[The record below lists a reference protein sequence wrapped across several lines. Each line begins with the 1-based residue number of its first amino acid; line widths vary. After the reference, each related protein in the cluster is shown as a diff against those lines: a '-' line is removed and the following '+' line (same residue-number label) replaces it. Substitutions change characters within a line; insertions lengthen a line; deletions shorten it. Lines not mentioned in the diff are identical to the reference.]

1 MRKHQAHP
9 FAAKAVSAALTAALL
24 LAPAQSIAYAADAG
38 STQPQEQ
45 QISAFQFKYPAEHT
59 FAEINQFYAEHPYDI
74 SLPDKY
80 DIRPD
85 ISNEEINTRIGTDT
99 SALLDAKGKAYR
111 DTLAGSLSQET
122 LDNALNATNFMRYSA
137 GLQLLYIHTNDR
149 IGGYQWRAQAGAA
162 LMAELNTITHNVD
175 GNEALAAGVVSGVF
189 GWAKAGPGGS
199 NIVAGSGVA
208 NKMVNSFMPDI
219 GNDRTGLSHRSYI
232 LNPGLS
238 GTGFGAADLSG
249 TKNPKTGKAR
259 GSAVSMMV
267 TYYGA
272 DPDGLSAVLWPSRRQ
287 PIETFQARGTWQMSY
302 PEGNPYQGNPWSYFI
317 NTDSAKVDT
326 STLKVTL
333 ECDGKPTDVL
343 DFNDLTAAEKS
354 ENRLFTIGS
363 SPLKRLIAFRPH
375 VAYGAGDKVKVTIE
389 GIVDEH
395 DLPIPVSYDVHFF
408 QTGTEPHPNLEQT
421 SVSRTAA
428 DTAEFEY
435 TSDYAGTMYYLVQD
449 ADQPEPSADAVLGG
463 TKLAL
468 GTDEAL
474 LALTGLTGNSAKK
487 LYYITASSTAAGKDH
502 TTAGKSGEMSAVKS
516 INIEEYIA
524 PSMVLTDTAA
534 VRESKSTGT
543 VSFTAPVA
551 GTYHYIVRDASD
563 LSCDHT
569 AVLAGTEAVMT
580 VGENQIALTGL
591 TDNAAKSV
599 FLYAQG
605 TDSSN
610 SAVTRIELLAYQ
622 PAAPSV
628 TAPTANTLTYN
639 GTAQPLITAGSTSGG
654 RMEYR
659 LGDTGDYSTDV
670 PMATNA
676 GTYTVWYKVVG
687 DDTHDSV
694 AEQSLSVCIA
704 KAKVTATAKS
714 YAIQTG
720 DKAPDLTAP
729 VLGTHY
735 TVDGLFGADALY
747 GTAVLTYKK
756 NGAAVTPDTS
766 AAGTYDIVLSGVT
779 APAGGNYE
787 PLVLKNG
794 TLTITVRSSSGGGA
808 GGGGGSSAGG
818 GGGGGA
824 TESTYP
830 VASSPAKNGSVSL
843 NTHGAAKGS
852 TVTITVKPDSGYKL
866 DKLTV
871 TDQNGNR
878 LSLNDQGNGKYTFIM
893 PTGKVSVESVFAPI
907 TAQPEFKD
915 VANDSYYY
923 DAVQWAVEKGITEG
937 TGTETFSPHA
947 SCTRAQT
954 VTFLW
959 RAAGAPEPKNSVNPF
974 SDLDPSAYY
983 YKAVLWALENGIT
996 QGTSADT
1003 FSPGATVDR
1012 GQTVTFLHR
1021 AAGSPLAGSSDFND
1035 VSDGAYYAKAVAWA
1049 NENGITSGTGNGK
1062 FTPNA
1067 DCTRGQIVTL
1077 LYRANN

>member
-9 FAAKAVSAALTAALL
+9 FAVKAVSAALTAALL
-24 LAPAQSIAYAADAG
+24 LAPAQSIAYAVDAG

-45 QISAFQFKYPAEHT
+45 QVSAFQFKYPTDHT
-59 FAEINQFYAEHPYDI
+59 FAEINQFYAEHPYDT

-80 DIRPD
+80 DIQPD

-99 SALLDAKGKAYR
+99 TALLDAKGKADR
-111 DTLAGSLSQET
+111 DTLAGSLTQET
-122 LDNALNATNFMRYSA
+122 LGNALNATNFMRYSA

-175 GNEALAAGVVSGVF
+175 GNEALAAGVMSGVF

-343 DFNDLTAAEKS
+343 DLNKLTAAEKS

-389 GIVDEH
+389 GIVDAQN
-395 DLPIPVSYDVHFF
+395 LPIPVSYDVHFF

-421 SVSRTAA
+421 AVSRTAA
-428 DTAEFEY
+428 DTAEFRF
-435 TSDYAGTMYYLVQD
+435 TADYAGTMHYLVLD
-449 ADQPEPSADAVLGG
+449 ANQPEPSADAVLGG

-502 TTAGKSGEMSAVKS
+502 TTADKSGEMSAVKS
-516 INIEEYIA
+516 INIEEYVA
-524 PSMVLTDTAA
+524 PSMTLTDTAA

-543 VSFTAPVA
+543 VTFTAPVA
-551 GTYHYIVRDASD
+551 GTFHYIVRDVSE
-563 LSCDHT
+563 LICDHT
-569 AVLAGTEAVMT
+569 EVLTGTEAVMT

-605 TDSSN
+605 TDGSN
-610 SAVTRIELLAYQ
+610 SAVTRIELPAYQ

-659 LGDTGDYSTDV
+659 LGNTGDYSAEV
-670 PMATNA
+670 PTATNA

-694 AEQSLSVCIA
+694 AEQSFSVSIA

-720 DKAPDLTAP
+720 DKAPDLAAP
-729 VLGTHY
+729 VLGEHY
-735 TVDGLFGADALY
+735 TVDGLFGGDTLG
-747 GTAVLTYKK
+747 GTAALTYEKD
-756 NGAAVTPDTS
+756 GTPVTPDTS
-766 AAGTYDIVLSGVT
+766 AAGSYDIVLSGVT
-779 APAGGNYE
+779 EPMGGNYE

-794 TLTITVRSSSGGGA
+794 TLTISARPSSGG
-808 GGGGGSSAGG
+808 SS
-818 GGGGGA
+818 
-824 TESTYP
+824 SSSKPTYP
-830 VASSPAKNGSVSL
+830 VSSSSVKNGSVSFS
-843 NTHGAAKGS
+843 TRSASKGS
-852 TVTITVKPDSGYKL
+852 TVTITVKPDKGYEL
-866 DKLTV
+866 ASLMVRDS
-871 TDQNGNR
+871 NGNPIAVTPKTA
-878 LSLNDQGNGKYTFIM
+878 DTYTFIM
-893 PTGKVSVESVFAPI
+893 PSGNVSVEPVFAPI
-907 TAQPEFKD
+907 KAQPEFKD
-915 VANDSYYY
+915 VASDSYHYE
-923 DAVQWAVEKGITEG
+923 AVQWAVENGITE
-937 TGTETFSPHA
+937 
-947 SCTRAQT
+947 
-954 VTFLW
+954 
-959 RAAGAPEPKNSVNPF
+959 
-974 SDLDPSAYY
+974 
-983 YKAVLWALENGIT
+983 
-996 QGTSADT
+996 GTSADT
-1003 FSPGATVDR
+1003 FSPGASCTRAQMVTFLWRAAGSPAPKSAANPFKDISANDYYYEAVLWAVENGITSGTGADTFSPGATVTR

-1021 AAGSPLAGSSDFND
+1021 AAGSPLAGSSAFSD
-1035 VSDGAYYAKAVAWA
+1035 VSDSAYYAKAVAWA
-1049 NENGITSGTGNGK
+1049 AENGITSGTGNGK
-1062 FTPNA
+1062 FGPKA
-1067 DCTRGQIVTL
+1067 DCTRAQIMTL
-1077 LYRANN
+1077 LYRAQ

>member
-1 MRKHQAHP
+1 MRKRQAHP

-45 QISAFQFKYPAEHT
+45 QISAFQFKYPTEHT
-59 FAEINQFYAEHPYDI
+59 FAEINQFYAEHPYDT

-99 SALLDAKGKAYR
+99 SALLDAKGKADR

-175 GNEALAAGVVSGVF
+175 GNEALAAGVVKGVF
-189 GWAKAGPGGS
+189 DWAKAGPGGS

-249 TKNPKTGKAR
+249 TTNPKTGKAR

-302 PEGNPYQGNPWSYFI
+302 PAGNPYQGNPWSYFI
-317 NTDSAKVDT
+317 NAGGVKVDT

-343 DFNDLTAAEKS
+343 DLNNLTAAEKS

-389 GIVDEH
+389 GIVDTQN
-395 DLPIPVSYDVHFF
+395 LPIPVSYDVHFF

-421 SVSRTAA
+421 AVSRTAA
-428 DTAEFEY
+428 DTAEFRF
-435 TSDYAGTMYYLVQD
+435 TADYSGAMHYLVLD

-463 TKLAL
+463 TKMAL

-474 LALTGLTGNSAKK
+474 LDLTGLTGNSAKK

-516 INIEEYIA
+516 IDIEEYVA

-543 VSFTAPVA
+543 VTFTAPIA
-551 GTYHYIVRDASD
+551 GTYHYIMRDVSE
-563 LSCDHT
+563 LICDHT
-569 AVLAGTEAVMT
+569 EVLTGAEAVMT

-605 TDSSN
+605 TDGSN
-610 SAVTRIELLAYQ
+610 SAVTRIELPAYQ
-622 PAAPSV
+622 PVTPDV
-628 TAPTANTLTYN
+628 TAPTARSLTYN
-639 GTAQPLITAGSTSGG
+639 ATAQELILAGSTTGG
-654 RMEYR
+654 TMEYK
-659 LGDTGDYSTDV
+659 LGEDGAYGTAIPS
-670 PMATNA
+670 AIHA
-676 GTYTVWYKVVG
+676 GEYTVFYRVTG
-687 DDTHDSV
+687 DDTYADH
-694 AEQSLSVCIA
+694 AEQSVSVTIEKATVTA
-704 KAKVTATAKS
+704 KAKS
-714 YAIQTG
+714 YEIYVH
-720 DKAPDLTAP
+720 DKTPDLSAP
-729 VLGTHY
+729 AAGEHY
-735 TVDGLFGADALY
+735 TVSGLAETDVLG
-747 GTAVLTYKK
+747 GTAVLTYEK
-756 NGAAVTPDTS
+756 NGTAVTPDTS
-766 AAGTYDIVLSGVT
+766 TAGIYDIVLSGVT
-779 APAGGNYE
+779 EPAGGNYE

-794 TLTITVRSSSGGGA
+794 TLTISARPSSGG
-808 GGGGGSSAGG
+808 SS
-818 GGGGGA
+818 
-824 TESTYP
+824 SSSKPTYP
-830 VASSPAKNGSVSL
+830 VSSSSVKNGSVLFS
-843 NTHGAAKGS
+843 ARSASKGS

-878 LSLNDQGNGKYTFIM
+878 LSLNDQGNGKYTFTM
-893 PTGKVSVESVFAPI
+893 PAGKVSVEPVFTPI
-907 TAQPEFKD
+907 KAQLEFKD
-915 VANDSYYY
+915 VAKDSYYY

-937 TGTETFSPHA
+937 TSADTFSPGA
-947 SCTRAQT
+947 SCTRAQM

-959 RAAGAPEPKNSVNPF
+959 RAAGAPEPTGTVNPF
-974 SDLDPSAYY
+974 SDLSPNAYY
-983 YKAVLWALENGIT
+983 YKAVLWAVENGIT
-996 QGTSADT
+996 QGTSTDT
-1003 FSPGATVDR
+1003 FSPDATVTR

-1021 AAGSPLAGSSDFND
+1021 AAGAPSHGGNAAFLDISDND
-1035 VSDGAYYAKAVAWA
+1035 YYSDAVAWA
-1049 NENGITSGTGNGK
+1049 EQNGITSGTGNGK
-1062 FTPNA
+1062 FAPNTV
-1067 DCTRGQIVTL
+1067 CTRAQIVTL
-1077 LYRANN
+1077 LYRADN

>member
-9 FAAKAVSAALTAALL
+9 FAVKAVSAALTAALL

-45 QISAFQFKYPAEHT
+45 QVSAFQFKYPTDHT
-59 FAEINQFYAEHPYDI
+59 FAEINQFYAEHPYDT

-80 DIRPD
+80 DIQPD

-99 SALLDAKGKAYR
+99 TALLDAKGKADR
-111 DTLAGSLSQET
+111 DTLAGSLTQET
-122 LDNALNATNFMRYSA
+122 LGNALNATNFMRYSA

-175 GNEALAAGVVSGVF
+175 GNEALAAGVMSGVF

-343 DFNDLTAAEKS
+343 DLNKLTAAEKS

-389 GIVDEH
+389 GIVDAQN
-395 DLPIPVSYDVHFF
+395 LPIPVSYDVHFF

-421 SVSRTAA
+421 AVSRTAA
-428 DTAEFEY
+428 DTAEFRF
-435 TSDYAGTMYYLVQD
+435 TADYAGTMHYLVLD
-449 ADQPEPSADAVLGG
+449 ANQPEPSADAVLGG

-502 TTAGKSGEMSAVKS
+502 TTADKSGEMSAVKS
-516 INIEEYIA
+516 INIEEYVA
-524 PSMVLTDTAA
+524 PSMTLTDTAA

-543 VSFTAPVA
+543 ATFTAPVA
-551 GTYHYIVRDASD
+551 GTFHYIVRDVSE
-563 LSCDHT
+563 LICDHT
-569 AVLAGTEAVMT
+569 EVLTGTEAVMT

-605 TDSSN
+605 TDGSN
-610 SAVTRIELLAYQ
+610 SAVTRIELPAYQ

-659 LGDTGDYSTDV
+659 LGNTGDYSAEV
-670 PMATNA
+670 PTATNA

-694 AEQSLSVCIA
+694 AEQSFSVSIA

-720 DKAPDLTAP
+720 DKAPDLAAP
-729 VLGTHY
+729 VLGEHY
-735 TVDGLFGADALY
+735 TVDGLFGGDTLG
-747 GTAVLTYKK
+747 GTAALTYEKD
-756 NGAAVTPDTS
+756 GTPVTPDTS
-766 AAGTYDIVLSGVT
+766 AAGSYDIVLSGVT
-779 APAGGNYE
+779 EPMGGNYE

-794 TLTITVRSSSGGGA
+794 TLTISARPSSGG
-808 GGGGGSSAGG
+808 SS
-818 GGGGGA
+818 
-824 TESTYP
+824 SSSKPTYP
-830 VASSPAKNGSVSL
+830 VSSSSVKNGSVSFS
-843 NTHGAAKGS
+843 TRSASKGS
-852 TVTITVKPDSGYKL
+852 TVTITVKPDKGYEL
-866 DKLTV
+866 ASLMVRDS
-871 TDQNGNR
+871 NGNPIAVTPKTA
-878 LSLNDQGNGKYTFIM
+878 DTYTFIM
-893 PTGKVSVESVFAPI
+893 PSGNVSVEPVFAPI
-907 TAQPEFKD
+907 KAQPEFKD
-915 VANDSYYY
+915 VASDSYYY
-923 DAVQWAVEKGITEG
+923 EAVQWAVENGITE
-937 TGTETFSPHA
+937 
-947 SCTRAQT
+947 
-954 VTFLW
+954 
-959 RAAGAPEPKNSVNPF
+959 
-974 SDLDPSAYY
+974 
-983 YKAVLWALENGIT
+983 
-996 QGTSADT
+996 GTSADT
-1003 FSPGATVDR
+1003 FSPGASCTRAQMVTFLWRAAGSPAPKSAANPFKDISANDYYYEAVLWAVENGITSGTGADTFSPGATVTR

-1021 AAGSPLAGSSDFND
+1021 AAGSPLAGSSAFSD
-1035 VSDGAYYAKAVAWA
+1035 VSDSAYYAKAVAWA
-1049 NENGITSGTGNGK
+1049 AENGITSGTGNSK

-1067 DCTRGQIVTL
+1067 ACTRGQIVTL
-1077 LYRANN
+1077 LYRAQ

>member
-9 FAAKAVSAALTAALL
+9 FAVKAVSAALTAALL

-45 QISAFQFKYPAEHT
+45 QVSAFQFKYPTDHT
-59 FAEINQFYAEHPYDI
+59 FAEINQFYAEHPYDT

-80 DIRPD
+80 DIQPD

-99 SALLDAKGKAYR
+99 TALLDAKGKADR
-111 DTLAGSLSQET
+111 DTLAGSLTQET
-122 LDNALNATNFMRYSA
+122 LGNALNATNFMRYSA

-175 GNEALAAGVVSGVF
+175 GNEALAAGVMSGVF

-343 DFNDLTAAEKS
+343 DLNKLTAAEKS

-389 GIVDEH
+389 GIVDAQN
-395 DLPIPVSYDVHFF
+395 LPIPVSYDVHFF

-421 SVSRTAA
+421 AVSRTAA
-428 DTAEFEY
+428 DTAEFRF
-435 TSDYAGTMYYLVQD
+435 TADYAGTMHYLVLD
-449 ADQPEPSADAVLGG
+449 ANQPEPSADAVLGG

-502 TTAGKSGEMSAVKS
+502 TTADKSGEMSAVKS
-516 INIEEYIA
+516 INIEEYVA
-524 PSMVLTDTAA
+524 PSMTLTDTAA
-534 VRESKSTGT
+534 VRESKSTVT
-543 VSFTAPVA
+543 VTFTAPVA
-551 GTYHYIVRDASD
+551 GTFHYIVRDVSE
-563 LSCDHT
+563 LICDHT
-569 AVLAGTEAVMT
+569 EVLTGTEAVMT

-605 TDSSN
+605 TDGSN
-610 SAVTRIELLAYQ
+610 SAVTRIELPAYQ

-659 LGDTGDYSTDV
+659 LGNTGDYSAEV
-670 PMATNA
+670 PTATNA

-694 AEQSLSVCIA
+694 AEQSFSVSIA

-720 DKAPDLTAP
+720 DKAPDLAAP
-729 VLGTHY
+729 VLGEHY
-735 TVDGLFGADALY
+735 TVDGLFGGDTLG
-747 GTAVLTYKK
+747 GTAALTYEKD
-756 NGAAVTPDTS
+756 GTPVTPDTS
-766 AAGTYDIVLSGVT
+766 AAGSYDIVLSGVT
-779 APAGGNYE
+779 EPMGGNYE

-794 TLTITVRSSSGGGA
+794 TLTISARPSSGG
-808 GGGGGSSAGG
+808 SS
-818 GGGGGA
+818 
-824 TESTYP
+824 SSSKPTYP
-830 VASSPAKNGSVSL
+830 VSSSSVKNGSVSFS
-843 NTHGAAKGS
+843 TRSASKGS
-852 TVTITVKPDSGYKL
+852 TVTITVKPDKGYEL
-866 DKLTV
+866 ASLMVRDS
-871 TDQNGNR
+871 NGNPIAVTPKTA
-878 LSLNDQGNGKYTFIM
+878 DTYTFIM
-893 PTGKVSVESVFAPI
+893 PSGNVSVEPVFAPI
-907 TAQPEFKD
+907 KAQPEFKD
-915 VANDSYYY
+915 VASDSYYY
-923 DAVQWAVEKGITEG
+923 EAVQWAVENGITE
-937 TGTETFSPHA
+937 
-947 SCTRAQT
+947 
-954 VTFLW
+954 
-959 RAAGAPEPKNSVNPF
+959 
-974 SDLDPSAYY
+974 
-983 YKAVLWALENGIT
+983 
-996 QGTSADT
+996 GTSADT
-1003 FSPGATVDR
+1003 FSPGASCTRAQMVTFLWRAAGSPAPKSAANPFKDISANDYYYEAVLWAVENGITSGTGADTFSPGATVTR

-1021 AAGSPLAGSSDFND
+1021 AAGSPLAGSSAFSD
-1035 VSDGAYYAKAVAWA
+1035 VSDSAYYAKAVAWA
-1049 NENGITSGTGNGK
+1049 AENGITSGTGNSK

-1067 DCTRGQIVTL
+1067 ACTRGQIVTL
-1077 LYRANN
+1077 LYRAQ

>member
-59 FAEINQFYAEHPYDI
+59 FAEINQFYAEHPYDT

-80 DIRPD
+80 DIQPD

-99 SALLDAKGKAYR
+99 SALLDAKGKADR

-175 GNEALAAGVVSGVF
+175 GNEALAAGVVKGVF
-189 GWAKAGPGGS
+189 DWAKAGPGGS

-249 TKNPKTGKAR
+249 TTNPKTGKAR

-317 NTDSAKVDT
+317 NAGGVKVDT

-343 DFNDLTAAEKS
+343 DFNNLTAAEKS

-474 LALTGLTGNSAKK
+474 LALTGLTGNGAKK
-487 LYYITASSTAAGKDH
+487 LYYITISTTGAGKDYA
-502 TTAGKSGEMSAVKS
+502 TANKSGEMSDVQS
-516 INIEEYIA
+516 MDIEEFIA
-524 PSMVLTDTAA
+524 PSMVLTSMTAA
-534 VRESKSTGT
+534 RESRSTGT
-543 VSFTAPVA
+543 VTFTAPVA
-551 GTYHYIVRDASD
+551 GTYHYVVRDASE
-563 LSCDHT
+563 LVCDHT
-569 AVLAGTEAVMT
+569 EVLAGTEAVLLA
-580 VGENQIALTGL
+580 GENRIALTGL
-591 TDNAAKSV
+591 TDNSAKSV
-599 FLYAQG
+599 FIYAQG
-605 TDSSN
+605 EDGTV
-610 SAVTRIELLAYQ
+610 SAVTRVELPAYQ
-622 PAAPSV
+622 PIAPTV

-639 GTAQPLITAGSTSGG
+639 GTAQTLIAAGSTTGG
-654 RMEYR
+654 TMEYR
-659 LGDTGDYSTDV
+659 LGDDGFYSTDI
-670 PMATNA
+670 PTATNA
-676 GTYTVWYKVVG
+676 GAYTVWYKVVG
-687 DDTHDSV
+687 DDTHDSA
-694 AEQSLSVCIA
+694 AEQSLSVSIA
-704 KAKVTATAKS
+704 KAKITAAAKS

-729 VLGTHY
+729 ILGEHY
-735 TVDGLFGADALY
+735 TVDGLFGGDTL
-747 GTAVLTYKK
+747 GGIAVLTYEK
-756 NGAAVTPDTS
+756 NGTPVTPDTS

-779 APAGGNYE
+779 EPAGGNYK

-794 TLTITVRSSSGGGA
+794 TLTITARPSSGGSSSG
-808 GGGGGSSAGG
+808 SH
-818 GGGGGA
+818 
-824 TESTYP
+824 TTTYP
-830 VASSPAKNGSVSL
+830 VASSPSKNGSVSL

-852 TVTITVKPDSGYKL
+852 TVTVTVKPDDGYKL
-866 DKLTV
+866 ASLTV
-871 TDQNGNR
+871 RDGNGN
-878 LSLNDQGNGKYTFIM
+878 SISVTKKADDIYTFVM
-893 PTGKVSVESVFAPI
+893 PHSKVSVEPVFAPI
-907 TAQPEFKD
+907 KAQPEFKD
-915 VANDSYYY
+915 IANNSYYY
-923 DAVQWAVEKGITEG
+923 DAVQWAVEKVITEG
-937 TGTETFSPHA
+937 TSIETFSPHA

-959 RAAGAPEPKNSVNPF
+959 RAAGSPEPTGTINPF

-983 YKAVLWALENGIT
+983 YKAVLWAVENRIT
-996 QGTSADT
+996 QGTSTDT
-1003 FSPGATVDR
+1003 FSPDATVTR

-1021 AAGSPLAGSSDFND
+1021 AAGAPSHGGNSAFLDISDND
-1035 VSDGAYYAKAVAWA
+1035 YYFDAVAWA
-1049 NENGITSGTGNGK
+1049 AQNGITSGVGNGK
-1062 FTPNA
+1062 FSPGA

>member
-38 STQPQEQ
+38 NTQPQEQ
-45 QISAFQFKYPAEHT
+45 QISAFQFKYPTEHT
-59 FAEINQFYAEHPYDI
+59 FAEINQFYAEHPYDT

-80 DIRPD
+80 DIQPD

-99 SALLDAKGKAYR
+99 SALLDAKGKADR

-249 TKNPKTGKAR
+249 TTNPKTGKAR
-259 GSAVSMMV
+259 GSAVAMFV
-267 TYYGA
+267 TYYGG
-272 DPDGLSAVLWPSRRQ
+272 DPDNLSAVLWPSRRQ

-343 DFNDLTAAEKS
+343 DLNNLTAAEKS

-389 GIVDEH
+389 GIVDAH

-421 SVSRTAA
+421 AVSRTAA

-435 TSDYAGTMYYLVQD
+435 TSDYAGTMHYLVLD

-474 LALTGLTGNSAKK
+474 LDLTGLTGNGAKK
-487 LYYITASSTAAGKDH
+487 LYYITASSTAADKDH
-502 TTAGKSGEMSAVKS
+502 TTAGKSGEMSVVKS
-516 INIEEYIA
+516 IDIEEYVA

-543 VSFTAPVA
+543 VTFTAPVA
-551 GTYHYIVRDASD
+551 GTYHYIVRDVSE
-563 LSCDHT
+563 LICDHT
-569 AVLAGTEAVMT
+569 EVLTGTEAVMT

-605 TDSSN
+605 TDGSN
-610 SAVTRIELLAYQ
+610 SAVTRIELPAYQ
-622 PAAPSV
+622 PAIPSV

-639 GTAQPLITAGSTSGG
+639 GTAQTLITAGSTSGG
-654 RMEYR
+654 KMEYR
-659 LGDTGDYSTDV
+659 LGDTGDYSGDV

-687 DDTHDSV
+687 DDTHDSA
-694 AEQSLSVCIA
+694 AEQSLSVSIE

-729 VLGTHY
+729 VLGEHY
-735 TVDGLFGADALY
+735 IVDGLFGGNALD
-747 GTAVLTYKK
+747 GTAVLTYEK
-756 NGAAVTPDTS
+756 NGTTVTPDTS
-766 AAGTYDIVLSGVT
+766 VAGIYDIVLSGVT
-779 APAGGNYE
+779 EPAGGNYQ
-787 PLVLKNG
+787 PIVLQAG
-794 TLTITVRSSSGGGA
+794 TLTISNRPSSGGSGSHS
-808 GGGGGSSAGG
+808 GSSTPTHAVSAGR
-818 GGGGGA
+818 
-824 TESTYP
+824 
-830 VASSPAKNGSVSL
+830 VANGKVSL
-843 NTHGAAKGS
+843 STSRAAQGS
-852 TVTITVKPDSGYKL
+852 RVSITVKPDAGYQL
-866 DKLTV
+866 ASLTV
-871 TDQNGNR
+871 RDGNGNAVAVTK
-878 LSLNDQGNGKYTFIM
+878 QTETTYTFTM
-893 PTGKVSVESVFAPI
+893 PAGKVSVDASFAAI
-907 TAQPEFKD
+907 QTAISFRD
-915 VANDSYYY
+915 VKQGDYFY
-923 DAVQWAVEKGITEG
+923 DAVQWAVEKGITAG
-937 TGTETFSPHA
+937 TSANTFSPNA
-947 SCTRAQT
+947 SCTRAQM

-959 RAAGAPEPKNSVNPF
+959 RAAGSPASKSTTNPF
-974 SDLDPSAYY
+974 KDISSSDYY
-983 YKAVLWALENGIT
+983 YDAVLWAVENGIT
-996 QGTSADT
+996 TGTGADT
-1003 FSPGATVDR
+1003 FAPNTTVTR
-1012 GQTVTFLHR
+1012 GQTVTFLYR
-1021 AAGSPLAGSSDFND
+1021 AAGSPM
-1035 VSDGAYYAKAVAWA
+1035 VSDGDGFYDVNKNDYYNGAVLWA
-1049 NENGITSGTGNGK
+1049 AQNGITTGTGDGR
-1062 FTPNA
+1062 FSPGA
-1067 DCTRGQIVTL
+1067 DCTRAQIVTL
-1077 LYRANN
+1077 LFRANKGN

>member
-1 MRKHQAHP
+1 MKKRQAHP
-9 FAAKAVSAALTAALL
+9 FAAKVVSAALTAALL

-45 QISAFQFKYPAEHT
+45 QISAFQFKYPTEHT
-59 FAEINQFYAEHPYDI
+59 FAEINQFYAEHPYDT

-80 DIRPD
+80 DIQPD

-99 SALLDAKGKAYR
+99 SALLDAKGKADR

-175 GNEALAAGVVSGVF
+175 GNEALAAGIVSGVF

-249 TKNPKTGKAR
+249 TTNPKTGKPR

-317 NTDSAKVDT
+317 NAGGVKVDT

-343 DFNDLTAAEKS
+343 DFNNLTAAEKS

-389 GIVDEH
+389 GIVDEY

-449 ADQPEPSADAVLGG
+449 ADQPEPTADEVLGG
-463 TKLAL
+463 TKMTL

-474 LALTGLTGNSAKK
+474 LSLTGLTGNSAKK
-487 LYYITASSTAAGKDH
+487 LYYITASSTAADKDH

-516 INIEEYIA
+516 IDIKEHI
-524 PSMVLTDTAA
+524 
-534 VRESKSTGT
+534 
-543 VSFTAPVA
+543 
-551 GTYHYIVRDASD
+551 
-563 LSCDHT
+563 
-569 AVLAGTEAVMT
+569 
-580 VGENQIALTGL
+580 
-591 TDNAAKSV
+591 
-599 FLYAQG
+599 
-605 TDSSN
+605 
-610 SAVTRIELLAYQ
+610 
-622 PAAPSV
+622 APSV

-659 LGDTGDYSTDV
+659 LGDTGDYSADV
-670 PMATNA
+670 PTATDA

-687 DDTHDSV
+687 DDTHDSA
-694 AEQSLSVCIA
+694 AEQSVSVTIE
-704 KAKVTATAKS
+704 KATVTATVKS
-714 YAIQTG
+714 YEIYVN
-720 DKAPDLTAP
+720 DKAPDLSAP
-729 VLGTHY
+729 AAGEHY
-735 TVDGLFGADALY
+735 TVSGLAATDALD

-756 NGAAVTPDTS
+756 NGTPVTPDTS
-766 AAGTYDIVLSGVT
+766 AAGSYDIVLSGVT
-779 APAGGNYE
+779 EPAGGNYE

-794 TLTITVRSSSGGGA
+794 TLTISARPSSGGSS
-808 GGGGGSSAGG
+808 GGQSSGS
-818 GGGGGA
+818 
-824 TESTYP
+824 TPTYP
-830 VASSPAKNGSVSL
+830 VSSSSVKNGSVSVSTRSAFRG
-843 NTHGAAKGS
+843 N
-852 TVTITVKPDSGYKL
+852 TVTITVKPEDGYKL
-866 DKLTV
+866 ASLTV
-871 TDQNGNR
+871 RDGNGN
-878 LSLNDQGNGKYTFIM
+878 SISVTKKADDIYTFVM
-893 PTGKVSVESVFAPI
+893 PHSKVSVEPVFAPI
-907 TAQPEFKD
+907 KAQPEFKD
-915 VANDSYYY
+915 VASDSYYY
-923 DAVQWAVEKGITEG
+923 EAVQWAVEKGITEG
-937 TGTETFSPHA
+937 TSIETFSPHA
-947 SCTRAQT
+947 ICTRAQT

-959 RAAGAPEPKNSVNPF
+959 RAAGSPEPTGTINPF
-974 SDLDPSAYY
+974 SDLSPYAYY
-983 YKAVLWALENGIT
+983 YKAVLWAVENRIT

-1003 FSPGATVDR
+1003 FSPNMTVTR
-1012 GQTVTFLHR
+1012 GQTVTLLHR
-1021 AAGSPLAGSSDFND
+1021 AAGSPLAGSSAFDD
-1035 VSDGAYYAKAVAWA
+1035 VAANAYYAKAVAWA
-1049 NENGITSGTGNGK
+1049 AENGITSGTGSGK
-1062 FTPNA
+1062 FSPGA

>member
-38 STQPQEQ
+38 NTQPQEQ
-45 QISAFQFKYPAEHT
+45 QISAFQFKYPTEHT
-59 FAEINQFYAEHPYDI
+59 FAEINQFYAEHPYDT

-80 DIRPD
+80 DIQPD

-99 SALLDAKGKAYR
+99 SALLDAKGKADR

-343 DFNDLTAAEKS
+343 DFNNLTAAEKS

-389 GIVDEH
+389 GIVDAQN
-395 DLPIPVSYDVHFF
+395 LPIPVSYDVHFF

-421 SVSRTAA
+421 AVSRTAA
-428 DTAEFEY
+428 DTAEFRF
-435 TSDYAGTMYYLVQD
+435 TADYAGTMHYLVLD
-449 ADQPEPSADAVLGG
+449 ADQPEPSADAVLGS

-474 LALTGLTGNSAKK
+474 LDLTGLTGNSAKK
-487 LYYITASSTAAGKDH
+487 LYYITASSTAVGKDH
-502 TTAGKSGEMSAVKS
+502 TTADKSGEMSAVKS
-516 INIEEYIA
+516 INIEEYVA
-524 PSMVLTDTAA
+524 PSMTLTDTAA

-543 VSFTAPVA
+543 VTFTAPVA
-551 GTYHYIVRDASD
+551 GTYHYIVRDVSE
-563 LSCDHT
+563 LICDHIE
-569 AVLAGTEAVMT
+569 VLTGTEAVMT

-591 TDNAAKSV
+591 ADNAAKSV

-605 TDSSN
+605 VDGNN
-610 SAVTRIELLAYQ
+610 SAITRIELPAYQ
-622 PAAPSV
+622 PAIPSV

-639 GTAQPLITAGSTSGG
+639 GTAQTLITAGSTSGG

-659 LGDTGDYSTDV
+659 LGNTGDYSTDV
-670 PMATNA
+670 PTATDA

-687 DDTHDSV
+687 DDTHDSA
-694 AEQSLSVCIA
+694 AEQSFSVSIA

-714 YAIQTG
+714 YTIQTG

-729 VLGTHY
+729 VLGEHY
-735 TVDGLFGADALY
+735 IVDGLFGGNALD
-747 GTAVLTYKK
+747 GTAVLTYEK
-756 NGAAVTPDTS
+756 NGTTVTPDTS
-766 AAGTYDIVLSGVT
+766 VAGIYDIVLSGVT
-779 APAGGNYE
+779 EPAGGNYQ
-787 PLVLKNG
+787 PIVLQAG
-794 TLTITVRSSSGGGA
+794 TLTISNRPSSGGSGSHS
-808 GGGGGSSAGG
+808 GSSTPTHAVSAGK
-818 GGGGGA
+818 A
-824 TESTYP
+824 
-830 VASSPAKNGSVSL
+830 ANGSVSL
-843 NTHGAAKGS
+843 NTMRAAQGS
-852 TVTITVKPDSGYKL
+852 RVTITVKPDVGYQL
-866 DKLTV
+866 ASLTV
-871 TDQNGNR
+871 RDGNGNAVAVTK
-878 LSLNDQGNGKYTFIM
+878 QTETTYTFTV
-893 PTGKVSVESVFAPI
+893 PSSKVSVDASFAAI
-907 TAQPEFKD
+907 QTAVSFRD
-915 VANDSYYY
+915 VEQSDYYY

-937 TGTETFSPHA
+937 TSANTFSPNA
-947 SCTRAQT
+947 SCTRAQM

-959 RAAGAPEPKNSVNPF
+959 RAAGSPASKSTTNPF
-974 SDLDPSAYY
+974 KDISSSDYY
-983 YKAVLWALENGIT
+983 YDAVLWAVENGIT
-996 QGTSADT
+996 TGTGADT
-1003 FSPGATVDR
+1003 FAPNTTVTR
-1012 GQTVTFLHR
+1012 GQTVTFLYR
-1021 AAGSPLAGSSDFND
+1021 AAGSPEGNGNSSFLDVNKND
-1035 VSDGAYYAKAVAWA
+1035 YYNSAVLWA
-1049 NENGITSGTGNGK
+1049 AQNGITTGTGDGG
-1062 FTPNA
+1062 FSPGA
-1067 DCTRGQIVTL
+1067 DCTRAQIVTL
-1077 LYRANN
+1077 LFRASGGI

>member
-9 FAAKAVSAALTAALL
+9 FAVKAVSAALTAALL
-24 LAPAQSIAYAADAG
+24 LAPAQSIAYATDAG

-59 FAEINQFYAEHPYDI
+59 FVEINQFYAEHPYDI

-80 DIRPD
+80 DILPD
-85 ISNEEINTRIGTDT
+85 ISNQEINTRIGTDT
-99 SALLDAKGKAYR
+99 SALLDAKGKADR

-343 DFNDLTAAEKS
+343 DFNNLTAAEKS

-375 VAYGAGDKVKVTIE
+375 VAYGAGDKVKVTIK
-389 GIVDEH
+389 GIVDAQN
-395 DLPIPVSYDVHFF
+395 LPIPVSYDVHFF

-421 SVSRTAA
+421 AVSRTAA

-463 TKLAL
+463 TKLTL

-487 LYYITASSTAAGKDH
+487 LYYITASSTAVDTEH
-502 TTAGKSGEMSAVKS
+502 TTANKSGEMSDVKS
-516 INIEEYIA
+516 INIEEYVA
-524 PSMVLTDTAA
+524 PSMTLTDTAA

-543 VSFTAPVA
+543 VTFTAPVA
-551 GTYHYIVRDASD
+551 GTYHYIVRDVSE
-563 LSCDHT
+563 LICDHT
-569 AVLAGTEAVMT
+569 EVLAGTEAVMT

-605 TDSSN
+605 ADGSN
-610 SAVTRIELLAYQ
+610 SAVTRIELPAYH
-622 PAAPSV
+622 PATPSV

-639 GTAQPLITAGSTSGG
+639 GNAQPLITAGSTSGG

-659 LGDTGDYSTDV
+659 LGNTGDYSADV
-670 PMATNA
+670 PMATDA
-676 GTYTVWYKVVG
+676 GIYTVWYKVVG
-687 DDTHDSV
+687 DDTHDSA
-694 AEQSLSVCIA
+694 AEQSFSVSIA
-704 KAKVTATAKS
+704 KAKITAAAKS
-714 YAIQTG
+714 YTIQTG
-720 DKAPDLTAP
+720 DKAPDLTVP
-729 VLGTHY
+729 ILGEHY
-735 TVDGLFGADALY
+735 TVDGLFGGNTLG
-747 GTAVLTYKK
+747 GTAVLTYEK
-756 NGAAVTPDTS
+756 NGTAVTPDTS
-766 AAGTYDIVLSGVT
+766 TAGIYDIVLSGVT
-779 APAGGNYE
+779 EPAGGNYE

-794 TLTITVRSSSGGGA
+794 TLTVSARPSSSGSSS
-808 GGGGGSSAGG
+808 GSHIA
-818 GGGGGA
+818 
-824 TESTYP
+824 TYP

-852 TVTITVKPDSGYKL
+852 TVTVTVKPDDGCKL
-866 DKLTV
+866 ASLTV
-871 TDQNGNR
+871 RDSSGNPIAVTPKTV
-878 LSLNDQGNGKYTFIM
+878 DTYTFIM
-893 PTGKVSVESVFAPI
+893 PSGKVSVEPVFAPI
-907 TAQPEFKD
+907 KEQPEFKD
-915 VANDSYYY
+915 ITNDSYYY

-937 TGTETFSPHA
+937 TSAEAFSPGA
-947 SCTRAQT
+947 SCTRAQMA
-954 VTFLW
+954 TFLW
-959 RAAGAPEPKNSVNPF
+959 RAAGSPAPKSTTNPF
-974 SDLDPSAYY
+974 KDISSTDYFY
-983 YKAVLWALENGIT
+983 NAVLWAVENGIT
-996 QGTSADT
+996 SGTGADT
-1003 FSPGATVDR
+1003 FSPATTVTR
-1012 GQTVTFLHR
+1012 GQTVPCLYR
-1021 AAGSPLAGSSDFND
+1021 AAGSPAVSGGSFSDVAAD
-1035 VSDGAYYAKAVAWA
+1035 AYYAKAVAWA
-1049 NENGITSGTGNGK
+1049 NENGITSGVGSNK
-1062 FTPNA
+1062 FAPNA
-1067 DCTRGQIVTL
+1067 DCTRAQIVTL
-1077 LYRANN
+1077 LYRAQ

>member
-1 MRKHQAHP
+1 MRKRQAHP

-45 QISAFQFKYPAEHT
+45 QISAFQFKYPTEHT
-59 FAEINQFYAEHPYDI
+59 FAEINQFYAEHPYDT

-80 DIRPD
+80 DIQPD

-99 SALLDAKGKAYR
+99 SALLDAKGKADR

-175 GNEALAAGVVSGVF
+175 GNEALAAGIVSGVF

-249 TKNPKTGKAR
+249 TTNPKTGKAR

-317 NTDSAKVDT
+317 NAGGVKVDT

-343 DFNDLTAAEKS
+343 DLNNLTAAEKS

-375 VAYGAGDKVKVTIE
+375 VAYGAGDKVKVTIV

-435 TSDYAGTMYYLVQD
+435 TSDYAGTMYYLVRD

-463 TKLAL
+463 TKLVL
-468 GTDEAL
+468 GTDEAI

-487 LYYITASSTAAGKDH
+487 FYYITASSTAVGKDH

-516 INIEEYIA
+516 IDIKE
-524 PSMVLTDTAA
+524 
-534 VRESKSTGT
+534 
-543 VSFTAPVA
+543 
-551 GTYHYIVRDASD
+551 
-563 LSCDHT
+563 HT
-569 AVLAGTEAVMT
+569 
-580 VGENQIALTGL
+580 
-591 TDNAAKSV
+591 
-599 FLYAQG
+599 
-605 TDSSN
+605 
-610 SAVTRIELLAYQ
+610 
-622 PAAPSV
+622 APSV

-659 LGDTGDYSTDV
+659 LGDTGDYSADV
-670 PMATNA
+670 PTATNA

-694 AEQSLSVCIA
+694 AEQSLSVSIA
-704 KAKVTATAKS
+704 KAKVTAAAKS
-714 YAIQTG
+714 YTIQTG

-729 VLGTHY
+729 VLGKHY
-735 TVDGLFGADALY
+735 TVDGLCGGDALD
-747 GTAVLTYKK
+747 GTAVLTYEK
-756 NGAAVTPDTS
+756 NGAPVTPETS
-766 AAGTYDIVLSGVT
+766 AAGTYDIVLTGVT
-779 APAGGNYE
+779 EPAGGNYK

-794 TLTITVRSSSGGGA
+794 TLTISARPSSGSAGGSGGSSGGQSS
-808 GGGGGSSAGG
+808 GS
-818 GGGGGA
+818 
-824 TESTYP
+824 TPTYP
-830 VASSPAKNGSVSL
+830 VSSSSVKNGSVSVSTRSAFRG
-843 NTHGAAKGS
+843 N
-852 TVTITVKPDSGYKL
+852 TVTITVKPEDGYKL
-866 DKLTV
+866 ASLTV
-871 TDQNGNR
+871 RDGNGN
-878 LSLNDQGNGKYTFIM
+878 SISVTKKADDIYTFVM
-893 PTGKVSVESVFAPI
+893 PHSKVSVEPVFAPI
-907 TAQPEFKD
+907 KAQPEFKD
-915 VANDSYYY
+915 IANNSYYY

-937 TGTETFSPHA
+937 TSIETFSPHA

-959 RAAGAPEPKNSVNPF
+959 RAAGSPEPTGTVNPF
-974 SDLDPSAYY
+974 SDLSPYAYY
-983 YKAVLWALENGIT
+983 YKAVLWAVENRIT

-1003 FSPGATVDR
+1003 FSPNMTVTR
-1012 GQTVTFLHR
+1012 GQTVTLLHR
-1021 AAGSPLAGSSDFND
+1021 AAGSPLAGSSAFDD
-1035 VSDGAYYAKAVAWA
+1035 VAANAYYAKAVAWA
-1049 NENGITSGTGNGK
+1049 AENGITSGTGSGK
-1062 FTPNA
+1062 FSPGA

-1077 LYRANN
+1077 LFRTNEGN

>member
-9 FAAKAVSAALTAALL
+9 FAVKAVSAALTAALL

-59 FAEINQFYAEHPYDI
+59 FAEINQFYAEHPYDT

-80 DIRPD
+80 DIQPD

-99 SALLDAKGKAYR
+99 SALLDAKGKADR

-208 NKMVNSFMPDI
+208 NKIVNSFMPDI

-249 TKNPKTGKAR
+249 TTNPKTGKAR
-259 GSAVSMMV
+259 GSAVAMFV
-267 TYYGA
+267 TYYGG
-272 DPDGLSAVLWPSRRQ
+272 DPDNLSAVLWPSRRQ

-343 DFNDLTAAEKS
+343 DLNKLTAAEKS

-389 GIVDEH
+389 GIVDAQN
-395 DLPIPVSYDVHFF
+395 LPIPVSYDVHFF

-421 SVSRTAA
+421 AVSRTAA
-428 DTAEFEY
+428 DTAEFRF
-435 TSDYAGTMYYLVQD
+435 TADYAGTMHYLVLD
-449 ADQPEPSADAVLGG
+449 ANQPEPSADAVLGG

-502 TTAGKSGEMSAVKS
+502 TTADKSGEMSAVKS
-516 INIEEYIA
+516 INIEEYVA
-524 PSMVLTDTAA
+524 PSMTLTDTAA

-543 VSFTAPVA
+543 VTFTAPVA
-551 GTYHYIVRDASD
+551 GTFHYIVRDVSE
-563 LSCDHT
+563 LICDHT
-569 AVLAGTEAVMT
+569 EVLTGTEAVMT

-605 TDSSN
+605 TDGSN
-610 SAVTRIELLAYQ
+610 SAVTRIELPAYQ

-659 LGDTGDYSTDV
+659 LGNTGDYSAEV
-670 PMATNA
+670 PTATNA

-694 AEQSLSVCIA
+694 AEQSFSVSIA

-720 DKAPDLTAP
+720 DKAPDLAAP
-729 VLGTHY
+729 VLGEHY
-735 TVDGLFGADALY
+735 TVDGLFGGDTLG
-747 GTAVLTYKK
+747 GTAALTYEKD
-756 NGAAVTPDTS
+756 GTPVTPDTS
-766 AAGTYDIVLSGVT
+766 AAGSYDIVLSGVT
-779 APAGGNYE
+779 EPMGGNYE

-794 TLTITVRSSSGGGA
+794 TLTISARPSSGG
-808 GGGGGSSAGG
+808 SS
-818 GGGGGA
+818 
-824 TESTYP
+824 SSSKPTYP
-830 VASSPAKNGSVSL
+830 VSSSSVKNGSVSFS
-843 NTHGAAKGS
+843 TRSASKGS
-852 TVTITVKPDSGYKL
+852 TVTITVKPDKGYEL
-866 DKLTV
+866 ASLMVRDS
-871 TDQNGNR
+871 NGNPIAVTPKTA
-878 LSLNDQGNGKYTFIM
+878 DTYTFIM
-893 PTGKVSVESVFAPI
+893 PSGNVSVEPVFAPI
-907 TAQPEFKD
+907 KAQPEFKD
-915 VANDSYYY
+915 VASDSYYY
-923 DAVQWAVEKGITEG
+923 EAVQWAVENGITE
-937 TGTETFSPHA
+937 
-947 SCTRAQT
+947 
-954 VTFLW
+954 
-959 RAAGAPEPKNSVNPF
+959 
-974 SDLDPSAYY
+974 
-983 YKAVLWALENGIT
+983 
-996 QGTSADT
+996 GTSADT
-1003 FSPGATVDR
+1003 FSPGASCTRAQMVTFLWRAANPFKDISANDYYYEAVLWAVENGITSGTGADTFSPGATVTR

-1021 AAGSPLAGSSDFND
+1021 AAGSPLAGSSAFSD
-1035 VSDGAYYAKAVAWA
+1035 VSDSAYYAKAVAWA
-1049 NENGITSGTGNGK
+1049 AENGITSGTGNSK

-1067 DCTRGQIVTL
+1067 ACTRGQIVTL
-1077 LYRANN
+1077 LYRAQ

>member
-38 STQPQEQ
+38 NTQPQEQ
-45 QISAFQFKYPAEHT
+45 QISAFQFKYPTEHT
-59 FAEINQFYAEHPYDI
+59 FAEINQFYAEHPYDT

-80 DIRPD
+80 DIQPD

-99 SALLDAKGKAYR
+99 SALLDAKGKADR

-122 LDNALNATNFMRYSA
+122 LDNALNATNYMRYSA

-175 GNEALAAGVVSGVF
+175 GNEALAAGVVKGVF
-189 GWAKAGPGGS
+189 DWAKAGPGGS

-249 TKNPKTGKAR
+249 TTNPKTGKAR
-259 GSAVSMMV
+259 GSAVAMFV
-267 TYYGA
+267 TYYGG
-272 DPDGLSAVLWPSRRQ
+272 DPDNLSAVLWPSRRQ

-302 PEGNPYQGNPWSYFI
+302 PAGNPYQGNPWSYFI

-343 DFNDLTAAEKS
+343 DLNNLTATEKS

-375 VAYGAGDKVKVTIE
+375 VAYGAGDKVKVTIK
-389 GIVDEH
+389 GIVDAH

-421 SVSRTAA
+421 AVSRTAA

-435 TSDYAGTMYYLVQD
+435 TSDYAGTMHYLVLD

-463 TKLAL
+463 TELAL

-487 LYYITASSTAAGKDH
+487 LYYITASSTAVGKDH
-502 TTAGKSGEMSAVKS
+502 TTAGKSGEMSAVNS
-516 INIEEYIA
+516 IDIEEYVA
-524 PSMVLTDTAA
+524 PSMTLTDTMA

-543 VSFTAPVA
+543 VTFTAPVA
-551 GTYHYIVRDASD
+551 GTYHYIVRDVSE
-563 LSCDHT
+563 LICDHT
-569 AVLAGTEAVMT
+569 EVLTGTEAVMT

-605 TDSSN
+605 TDGSN
-610 SAVTRIELLAYQ
+610 SAVTRIELPAYQ

-659 LGDTGDYSTDV
+659 LGNTGDYSTDA
-670 PMATNA
+670 PTATDA

-687 DDTHDSV
+687 DDTHDSA
-694 AEQSLSVCIA
+694 AEQSLSVSIA

-714 YAIQTG
+714 YTIQTG

-729 VLGTHY
+729 VLGEHY
-735 TVDGLFGADALY
+735 IVDGLFGGNALD
-747 GTAVLTYKK
+747 GTAVLTYEK
-756 NGAAVTPDTS
+756 NGTTVTPDTS
-766 AAGTYDIVLSGVT
+766 VAGIYDIVLSGVT
-779 APAGGNYE
+779 ESAGGNYQ
-787 PLVLKNG
+787 PIVLQAG
-794 TLTITVRSSSGGGA
+794 TLTISNRPSSGGSGSHS
-808 GGGGGSSAGG
+808 GSSTPTHAVSAGR
-818 GGGGGA
+818 
-824 TESTYP
+824 
-830 VASSPAKNGSVSL
+830 VANGKVSL
-843 NTHGAAKGS
+843 STSRAAQGS
-852 TVTITVKPDSGYKL
+852 RVTITVKPDVGYQL
-866 DKLTV
+866 ASLTV
-871 TDQNGNR
+871 RDGNGNAV
-878 LSLNDQGNGKYTFIM
+878 SVTKQAETTYTFTM
-893 PTGKVSVESVFAPI
+893 PSSKVSVDASFAAI
-907 TAQPEFKD
+907 QTAISFRD
-915 VANDSYYY
+915 VKQGDYFY
-923 DAVQWAVEKGITEG
+923 DAVQWAVEKGITAG
-937 TGTETFSPHA
+937 TSANTFSPNA
-947 SCTRAQT
+947 SCTRAQM

-959 RAAGAPEPKNSVNPF
+959 RAAGSPASKSTTNPF
-974 SDLDPSAYY
+974 KDISSSDYY
-983 YKAVLWALENGIT
+983 YDAVLWAVENGIT
-996 QGTSADT
+996 TGTGADAFAPNT
-1003 FSPGATVDR
+1003 TVTR
-1012 GQTVTFLHR
+1012 GQTVTFLYR
-1021 AAGSPLAGSSDFND
+1021 AAGSPEGNGNSSFLDVNKND
-1035 VSDGAYYAKAVAWA
+1035 YYNSAVLWA
-1049 NENGITSGTGNGK
+1049 AQNGITTGTGDGR
-1062 FTPNA
+1062 FSPGA
-1067 DCTRGQIVTL
+1067 DCTRAQIVTL
-1077 LYRANN
+1077 LFRANGGI

>member
-38 STQPQEQ
+38 NTQPQEQ
-45 QISAFQFKYPAEHT
+45 QISAFQFKYPTEHT
-59 FAEINQFYAEHPYDI
+59 FAEINQFYAEHPYDT

-80 DIRPD
+80 DIQPD

-99 SALLDAKGKAYR
+99 SALLDAKGKADR

-122 LDNALNATNFMRYSA
+122 LDNALNATNYMRYSA

-249 TKNPKTGKAR
+249 TTNPKTGKAR
-259 GSAVSMMV
+259 GSAVAMFV
-267 TYYGA
+267 TYYGG
-272 DPDGLSAVLWPSRRQ
+272 DPDNLSAVLWPSRRQ

-343 DFNDLTAAEKS
+343 DFNNLTAAEKS

-389 GIVDEH
+389 GIVDAQN
-395 DLPIPVSYDVHFF
+395 LPIPVSYDVHFF

-421 SVSRTAA
+421 AVSRTAA
-428 DTAEFEY
+428 DTAEFRF
-435 TSDYAGTMYYLVQD
+435 TADYAGTMHYLVLD

-474 LALTGLTGNSAKK
+474 LDLTGLTGNSAKK
-487 LYYITASSTAAGKDH
+487 LYYITASSTAVGKDH

-516 INIEEYIA
+516 IDIEEYVA
-524 PSMVLTDTAA
+524 PSMTLTDTMA

-543 VSFTAPVA
+543 VTFTAPVA
-551 GTYHYIVRDASD
+551 GTYHYIMRDVSE
-563 LSCDHT
+563 LICDHT
-569 AVLAGTEAVMT
+569 EVLTGAEAVMT

-605 TDSSN
+605 TDGSN
-610 SAVTRIELLAYQ
+610 SAVTRIELPAYQ
-622 PAAPSV
+622 PVTPDV
-628 TAPTANTLTYN
+628 TAPTARSLTYN
-639 GTAQPLITAGSTSGG
+639 ATAQELILAGSTTGG
-654 RMEYR
+654 TMEYK
-659 LGDTGDYSTDV
+659 LGEDGAYGTAIPS
-670 PMATNA
+670 AIHA
-676 GTYTVWYKVVG
+676 GEYTVFYRVTG
-687 DDTHDSV
+687 DDTYADH
-694 AEQSLSVCIA
+694 AEQSVSVTIEKATVTA
-704 KAKVTATAKS
+704 KAKS
-714 YAIQTG
+714 YEIYVH
-720 DKAPDLTAP
+720 DKTPDLSAP
-729 VLGTHY
+729 AAGEHY
-735 TVDGLFGADALY
+735 TVSGLAETD
-747 GTAVLTYKK
+747 VLTYEK
-756 NGAAVTPDTS
+756 NGTAVTPDTS
-766 AAGTYDIVLSGVT
+766 TAGIYDIVLSGVT
-779 APAGGNYE
+779 EPAGGNYE

-794 TLTITVRSSSGGGA
+794 TLTISARPSSGG
-808 GGGGGSSAGG
+808 SS
-818 GGGGGA
+818 
-824 TESTYP
+824 SSSKPTYP
-830 VASSPAKNGSVSL
+830 VSSSSVKNGSVLFS
-843 NTHGAAKGS
+843 ARSASKGS

-878 LSLNDQGNGKYTFIM
+878 LSLNDQGNGKYTFTM
-893 PTGKVSVESVFAPI
+893 PAGKVSVEPVFTPI
-907 TAQPEFKD
+907 KAQLEFKD
-915 VANDSYYY
+915 VAKDSYYY

-937 TGTETFSPHA
+937 TSADTFSPGA
-947 SCTRAQT
+947 SCTRAQM

-959 RAAGAPEPKNSVNPF
+959 RAAGAPEPTGTVNPF
-974 SDLDPSAYY
+974 SDLSPNAYY
-983 YKAVLWALENGIT
+983 YKAVLWAVENGIT
-996 QGTSADT
+996 QGTSTDT
-1003 FSPGATVDR
+1003 FSPDATVTR

-1021 AAGSPLAGSSDFND
+1021 AAGAPSHGGNAAFLDISDND
-1035 VSDGAYYAKAVAWA
+1035 YYSDAVAWA
-1049 NENGITSGTGNGK
+1049 EQNGITSGTGNGK
-1062 FTPNA
+1062 FAPNTV
-1067 DCTRGQIVTL
+1067 CTRAQIVTL
-1077 LYRANN
+1077 LYRADN

>member
-59 FAEINQFYAEHPYDI
+59 FAEINQFYAEHPYDT

-80 DIRPD
+80 DIQPD

-99 SALLDAKGKAYR
+99 TALLDAKGKADR

-122 LDNALNATNFMRYSA
+122 LHNALNATNFMRYSA

-175 GNEALAAGVVSGVF
+175 GNEALAAGVVKGVF
-189 GWAKAGPGGS
+189 DWAKAGPGGS

-249 TKNPKTGKAR
+249 TTNPKTGKAR

-343 DFNDLTAAEKS
+343 DLNNLTAAEKS

-389 GIVDEH
+389 GIVDAQN
-395 DLPIPVSYDVHFF
+395 LPIPVSYDVHFF

-421 SVSRTAA
+421 AVSRTAA
-428 DTAEFEY
+428 DTAEFRF
-435 TSDYAGTMYYLVQD
+435 TADYAGTMHYLVLD

-516 INIEEYIA
+516 INIEEYVA

-543 VSFTAPVA
+543 VTFTAPVA
-551 GTYHYIVRDASD
+551 GTYHYIMRDISE
-563 LSCDHT
+563 LICDHT
-569 AVLAGTEAVMT
+569 EVLAGTEAVMT

-605 TDSSN
+605 ADGSN
-610 SAVTRIELLAYQ
+610 SAVTRIELPAYH
-622 PAAPSV
+622 PATPSV

-639 GTAQPLITAGSTSGG
+639 GNAQPLITTGSTSGG

-659 LGDTGDYSTDV
+659 LGNTGDYSADV
-670 PMATNA
+670 PMATDA
-676 GTYTVWYKVVG
+676 GIYTVWYKVVG
-687 DDTHDSV
+687 DDTHDSA
-694 AEQSLSVCIA
+694 AEQSVSVTIE
-704 KAKVTATAKS
+704 KATVTATAKS
-714 YAIQTG
+714 YEIYVN
-720 DKAPDLTAP
+720 DKTPDLSAP
-729 VLGTHY
+729 AVGEHY
-735 TVDGLFGADALY
+735 TVSGLAETDVLG
-747 GTAVLTYKK
+747 GTAALTYEKD
-756 NGAAVTPDTS
+756 GTPVTPDTS
-766 AAGTYDIVLSGVT
+766 AAGSYDIVLSGVT
-779 APAGGNYE
+779 EPMGGNYE

-794 TLTITVRSSSGGGA
+794 TLTISARPSSGG
-808 GGGGGSSAGG
+808 SS
-818 GGGGGA
+818 
-824 TESTYP
+824 SSSKPTYP
-830 VASSPAKNGSVSL
+830 VSSSSVKNGSVSFS
-843 NTHGAAKGS
+843 TRSASKGS
-852 TVTITVKPDSGYKL
+852 TVTITVKPDKGYEL
-866 DKLTV
+866 ASLMVRDS
-871 TDQNGNR
+871 NGNPIAVTPKTA
-878 LSLNDQGNGKYTFIM
+878 DTYTFIM
-893 PTGKVSVESVFAPI
+893 PSGKVNVDADFSKIE
-907 TAQPEFKD
+907 TAISFRD
-915 VANDSYYY
+915 VKQGDYFY

-937 TGTETFSPHA
+937 TSANTFSPNA
-947 SCTRAQT
+947 SCTRAQM

-959 RAAGAPEPKNSVNPF
+959 RAAGSPAPKSTTNPF
-974 SDLDPSAYY
+974 RDVRSTDYY
-983 YKAVLWALENGIT
+983 YDAVLWA
-996 QGTSADT
+996 
-1003 FSPGATVDR
+1003 V
-1012 GQTVTFLHR
+1012 
-1021 AAGSPLAGSSDFND
+1021 
-1035 VSDGAYYAKAVAWA
+1035 
-1049 NENGITSGTGNGK
+1049 ENGITSGTGADTFAPNATVTRGQTVTFLYRAAGSPAVGGNAGFSDVNANDYYNSAVAWAAENNITGGVGNGN
-1062 FTPNA
+1062 FAPNA
-1067 DCTRGQIVTL
+1067 DCTRAQIVTL
-1077 LYRANN
+1077 LYRAQ

>member
-1 MRKHQAHP
+1 MTKHQAHP
-9 FAAKAVSAALTAALL
+9 FAVKAVSAALTAALL

-45 QISAFQFKYPAEHT
+45 QISAFQFKYPTEHT
-59 FAEINQFYAEHPYDI
+59 FAEINQFYAEHPYDT

-80 DIRPD
+80 DIQPD

-99 SALLDAKGKAYR
+99 SALLDAKGKADR

-175 GNEALAAGVVSGVF
+175 GNEALAAGVVKGVF
-189 GWAKAGPGGS
+189 DWAKAGPGGS

-259 GSAVSMMV
+259 GSAVAMFV
-267 TYYGA
+267 TYYGG
-272 DPDGLSAVLWPSRRQ
+272 DPDNLSAVLWPSRRQ

-317 NTDSAKVDT
+317 NAGGVKVDT

-343 DFNDLTAAEKS
+343 DLNNLTAAEKS

-474 LALTGLTGNSAKK
+474 LSLTGLTGNSAKK

-502 TTAGKSGEMSAVKS
+502 TTADKSGEMSAVKS
-516 INIEEYIA
+516 INIEEYI
-524 PSMVLTDTAA
+524 
-534 VRESKSTGT
+534 
-543 VSFTAPVA
+543 
-551 GTYHYIVRDASD
+551 
-563 LSCDHT
+563 
-569 AVLAGTEAVMT
+569 
-580 VGENQIALTGL
+580 
-591 TDNAAKSV
+591 
-599 FLYAQG
+599 
-605 TDSSN
+605 
-610 SAVTRIELLAYQ
+610 
-622 PAAPSV
+622 APSV

-659 LGDTGDYSTDV
+659 LGDTGDYSADV
-670 PMATNA
+670 PTATNA

-694 AEQSLSVCIA
+694 AEQSLSVSIA
-704 KAKVTATAKS
+704 KAKVTAAVKS
-714 YAIQTG
+714 YTIQTG
-720 DKAPDLTAP
+720 DKAPNLTTPGA
-729 VLGTHY
+729 GEHY
-735 TVDGLFGADALY
+735 TVDGLFGSDALG
-747 GTAVLTYKK
+747 GTAVLTYEKD
-756 NGAAVTPDTS
+756 GTAVTPDTS
-766 AAGTYDIVLSGVT
+766 KAGTYDIVLSGLT
-779 APAGGNYE
+779 EPAGGNYE
-787 PLVLKNG
+787 AITLKNG
-794 TLTITVRSSSGGGA
+794 TLTISTRPSSGGSS
-808 GGGGGSSAGG
+808 GGQSSGS
-818 GGGGGA
+818 
-824 TESTYP
+824 TPTYP
-830 VASSPAKNGSVSL
+830 VSSASGKNGSVSVSTRSAFRG
-843 NTHGAAKGS
+843 N
-852 TVTITVKPDSGYKL
+852 TVTITVKPEDGYKL
-866 DKLTV
+866 ASLTV
-871 TDQNGNR
+871 RDGNGN
-878 LSLNDQGNGKYTFIM
+878 SISVTKKADDIYTFVM
-893 PTGKVSVESVFAPI
+893 PHSKVSVEPVFERIKAETI
-907 TAQPEFKD
+907 SFVD
-915 VANDSYYY
+915 VARSAYYY

-937 TGTETFSPHA
+937 TSIETFSPHA

-959 RAAGAPEPKNSVNPF
+959 RAAGSPEPTGTVNPF
-974 SDLDPSAYY
+974 SDLDPNAYY
-983 YKAVLWALENGIT
+983 YKAVLWANENGVT
-996 QGTSADT
+996 RGTSADI
-1003 FSPGATVDR
+1003 FSPDMTVTR

-1021 AAGSPLAGSSDFND
+1021 AAGSPEGNGNSSFSDVNKND
-1035 VSDGAYYAKAVAWA
+1035 YYNSAALWA
-1049 NENGITSGTGNGK
+1049 AQNGITTGTGDGR
-1062 FTPNA
+1062 FSPGA
-1067 DCTRGQIVTL
+1067 DCTRAQIVTL
-1077 LYRANN
+1077 LFRANERN

>member
-1 MRKHQAHP
+1 MRKRQAHP

-45 QISAFQFKYPAEHT
+45 QISAFQFKYPTEHT
-59 FAEINQFYAEHPYDI
+59 FAEINQFYAEHPYDT

-80 DIRPD
+80 DIQPD

-99 SALLDAKGKAYR
+99 SALLDAKGKADR

-175 GNEALAAGVVSGVF
+175 GNEALAAGIVSGVF

-249 TKNPKTGKAR
+249 TTNPKTGKAR

-317 NTDSAKVDT
+317 NAGGVKVDT

-343 DFNDLTAAEKS
+343 DLNNLTAAEKS

-375 VAYGAGDKVKVTIE
+375 VAYGAGDKVKVTIV

-435 TSDYAGTMYYLVQD
+435 TSDYAGTMYYLVRD

-474 LALTGLTGNSAKK
+474 LSLTGLTGNSAKK

-502 TTAGKSGEMSAVKS
+502 TTADESGEMSAVKS
-516 INIEEYIA
+516 IDIEEYVA
-524 PSMVLTDTAA
+524 PSMTLTNTAA

-569 AVLAGTEAVMT
+569 DVIAGTEAVMT

-605 TDSSN
+605 ADGSN
-610 SAVTRIELLAYQ
+610 SAVTRIELPAYQ

-659 LGDTGDYSTDV
+659 LGDTGDYSADV
-670 PMATNA
+670 PMATDA

-687 DDTHDSV
+687 DDTHNSV
-694 AEQSLSVCIA
+694 AEQSLSVSIA
-704 KAKVTATAKS
+704 RAKVTAAAKS
-714 YAIQTG
+714 YTIQTG

-729 VLGTHY
+729 VLGEHY
-735 TVDGLFGADALY
+735 TVDGLFGGDTLG
-747 GTAVLTYKK
+747 GTAVLTYEK
-756 NGAAVTPDTS
+756 NGTPVTPDTS
-766 AAGTYDIVLSGVT
+766 AAGSYDIVLSGVT
-779 APAGGNYE
+779 EPAGGNYE

-794 TLTITVRSSSGGGA
+794 TLTISARPSSGGSS
-808 GGGGGSSAGG
+808 GGQSSGS
-818 GGGGGA
+818 
-824 TESTYP
+824 TPTYP
-830 VASSPAKNGSVSL
+830 VSSSSVKNGSVSVSTRSASRG
-843 NTHGAAKGS
+843 N
-852 TVTITVKPDSGYKL
+852 TVTITVKPEDGYKL
-866 DKLTV
+866 ASLTV
-871 TDQNGNR
+871 RDGNGN
-878 LSLNDQGNGKYTFIM
+878 SISVTKKADDIYTFVM
-893 PTGKVSVESVFAPI
+893 PHSKVSVEPVFAPI
-907 TAQPEFKD
+907 KAQPEFKD
-915 VANDSYYY
+915 IANNSYYY

-937 TGTETFSPHA
+937 TSIETFSPHA

-959 RAAGAPEPKNSVNPF
+959 RVAGSPEPTGTVNPF
-974 SDLDPSAYY
+974 SDPSPYAYY
-983 YKAVLWALENGIT
+983 YKAVLWAVENRIT

-1003 FSPGATVDR
+1003 FSPNMTVTR
-1012 GQTVTFLHR
+1012 GQTVTLLHR
-1021 AAGSPLAGSSDFND
+1021 AAGSPLAGSSAFDD
-1035 VSDGAYYAKAVAWA
+1035 VAANAYYAKAVAWA
-1049 NENGITSGTGNGK
+1049 AENGITSGTGSNK
-1062 FTPNA
+1062 FSPGA

-1077 LYRANN
+1077 LFRTNEGN

>member
-9 FAAKAVSAALTAALL
+9 FAVKAVSTALTAALL

-59 FAEINQFYAEHPYDI
+59 FAEINQFYAEHPYDT

-85 ISNEEINTRIGTDT
+85 ISNEEINTRIGTNVYGLYGN
-99 SALLDAKGKAYR
+99 SAQQIADRDA
-111 DTLAGSLSQET
+111 LAGRLSQET

-137 GLQLLYIHTNDR
+137 GLQLLYINTNDPV
-149 IGGYQWRAQAGAA
+149 GGYQWRAQAGAA

-175 GNEALAAGVVSGVF
+175 ENEALAAGVVSGVF

-208 NKMVNSFMPDI
+208 NKMINSFMPDI

-238 GTGFGAADLSG
+238 GTGFGAADLSS
-249 TKNPKTGKAR
+249 TTNPKTGKAR
-259 GSAVSMMV
+259 GSAVAMFV
-267 TYYGA
+267 TYYGG
-272 DPDGLSAVLWPSRRQ
+272 DPDNLSAVLWPSRRQ

-343 DFNDLTAAEKS
+343 DLNNLTAAEKS

-363 SPLKRLIAFRPH
+363 SPLKRLIAFRPR
-375 VAYGAGDKVKVTIE
+375 VAYDAGDKVKVTIE
-389 GIVDEH
+389 GIVDTQN
-395 DLPIPVSYDVHFF
+395 LPIPVSYDVHFF

-421 SVSRTAA
+421 AVSRTAA
-428 DTAEFEY
+428 DTAEFRF
-435 TSDYAGTMYYLVQD
+435 TADYSGAMHYLVLD

-463 TKLAL
+463 TKMAL

-474 LALTGLTGNSAKK
+474 LDLTGLTGNSAKK

-502 TTAGKSGEMSAVKS
+502 TTTGKSGEMSAVKS
-516 INIEEYIA
+516 IDIEEYVA

-543 VSFTAPVA
+543 VTFTAPIA
-551 GTYHYIVRDASD
+551 GTYHYIMRDVSE
-563 LSCDHT
+563 LICDHT
-569 AVLAGTEAVMT
+569 EVLTGAEAVMT

-605 TDSSN
+605 TDGSN
-610 SAVTRIELLAYQ
+610 SAVTRIELPAYQ

-659 LGDTGDYSTDV
+659 LGNTGDYSADV
-670 PMATNA
+670 PMATDA
-676 GTYTVWYKVVG
+676 GIYTVWYKVVG
-687 DDTHDSV
+687 DDTHDSA
-694 AEQSLSVCIA
+694 AEQSVSVTIE
-704 KAKVTATAKS
+704 KATVTATAKS
-714 YAIQTG
+714 YEIYVN
-720 DKAPDLTAP
+720 DKTPDLSAP
-729 VLGTHY
+729 AVGEHY
-735 TVDGLFGADALY
+735 TVSGLAETDVLG
-747 GTAVLTYKK
+747 GTAVLTYEKD
-756 NGAAVTPDTS
+756 GTPVTPDTS
-766 AAGTYDIVLSGVT
+766 AAGSYDIVLSGVT
-779 APAGGNYE
+779 EPMGGNYE

-794 TLTITVRSSSGGGA
+794 TLTISARPSSGG
-808 GGGGGSSAGG
+808 SS
-818 GGGGGA
+818 
-824 TESTYP
+824 SSSKPTYP
-830 VASSPAKNGSVSL
+830 VSSSSVKNGSVSFS
-843 NTHGAAKGS
+843 ARSASKGS
-852 TVTITVKPDSGYKL
+852 TVTITVKPDKGYEL
-866 DKLTV
+866 ASLMVRDS
-871 TDQNGNR
+871 NGNPIAVTPKTA
-878 LSLNDQGNGKYTFIM
+878 DTYTFIM
-893 PTGKVSVESVFAPI
+893 PSGKVSVEPVFAPI
-907 TAQPEFKD
+907 KAQPEFKD
-915 VANDSYYY
+915 VASDSYYY
-923 DAVQWAVEKGITEG
+923 EAVQWAVEKGITVG
-937 TGTETFSPHA
+937 TSTDTFSPGV
-947 SCTRAQT
+947 SCTRAQMVTFLWRVAGSPAPKSTTNPFKDISSTDYFYNAVLWAVENGITSGTGADTFSPATTVTRAQT
-954 VTFLW
+954 VTFL
-959 RAAGAPEPKNSVNPF
+959 
-974 SDLDPSAYY
+974 Y
-983 YKAVLWALENGIT
+983 
-996 QGTSADT
+996 
-1003 FSPGATVDR
+1003 
-1012 GQTVTFLHR
+1012 R
-1021 AAGSPLAGSSDFND
+1021 AAGSPAVSGGSFSDVAAD
-1035 VSDGAYYAKAVAWA
+1035 AYYAKAVAWA
-1049 NENGITSGTGNGK
+1049 NENGITSGIGSHK
-1062 FTPNA
+1062 FAPNA

-1077 LYRANN
+1077 LYRAQ

>member
-9 FAAKAVSAALTAALL
+9 FAAKAVSAALTVALL
-24 LAPAQSIAYAADAG
+24 LAPAQSIAYAAEAG
-38 STQPQEQ
+38 NTQPQEQ
-45 QISAFQFKYPAEHT
+45 QISTFQFKYPAEHT
-59 FAEINQFYAEHPYDI
+59 FSEINQFYAEHPYDT

-85 ISNEEINTRIGTDT
+85 ISNEEINTRIGTDVY
-99 SALLDAKGKAYR
+99 ALMDAKGKADR
-111 DTLAGSLSQET
+111 DALAGRLSQET

-175 GNEALAAGVVSGVF
+175 GDEALAAGVVSGVF

-249 TKNPKTGKAR
+249 TTNPKTGKAR
-259 GSAVSMMV
+259 GSAVAMFV
-267 TYYGA
+267 TYYGG
-272 DPDGLSAVLWPSRRQ
+272 DPDNLSAVLWPSRRQ

-343 DFNDLTAAEKS
+343 DFNNLTAAEKS

-363 SPLKRLIAFRPH
+363 NPLKRLIAFRPH

-389 GIVDEH
+389 GIVDAQN
-395 DLPIPVSYDVHFF
+395 LPIPVSYDVHFF

-421 SVSRTAA
+421 TMSRTAA
-428 DTAEFEY
+428 DTAEFRF
-435 TSDYAGTMYYLVQD
+435 TADYAGAMHYLVLD

-463 TKLAL
+463 TKMAL

-474 LALTGLTGNSAKK
+474 LDLTGLTGNSAKK
-487 LYYITASSTAAGKDH
+487 LYYITASNTAAGKDH

-516 INIEEYIA
+516 IDIEEYVA

-543 VSFTAPVA
+543 VTFTVPVA
-551 GTYHYIVRDASD
+551 GTYHYIVRDVSE

-569 AVLAGTEAVMT
+569 EVLAGTEAVMT

-605 TDSSN
+605 ADGSN
-610 SAVTRIELLAYQ
+610 SAVTRIELPAYQ
-622 PAAPSV
+622 PTIPSV

-659 LGDTGDYSTDV
+659 LGDTGDYSADV
-670 PMATNA
+670 PAATDA
-676 GTYTVWYKVVG
+676 RTYTVWYKVVG
-687 DDTHDSV
+687 DDTHDST
-694 AEQSLSVCIA
+694 AEQSLSVSIERAKIA
-704 KAKVTATAKS
+704 ATVKS
-714 YAIQTG
+714 YAIQIG
-720 DKAPDLTAP
+720 DKAPDLTTP
-729 VLGTHY
+729 ILGEDY
-735 TVDGLFGADALY
+735 TVDGLFGGDTLG
-747 GTAVLTYKK
+747 GTAVLTYEK
-756 NGAAVTPDTS
+756 NGTPVTPDTS
-766 AAGTYDIVLSGVT
+766 TAGTYDIVLSGVT
-779 APAGGNYE
+779 EPAGGNYE

-794 TLTITVRSSSGGGA
+794 TLTVSARPSSG
-808 GGGGGSSAGG
+808 SH
-818 GGGGGA
+818 
-824 TESTYP
+824 TTIYP
-830 VASSPAKNGSVSL
+830 VASSPTKNGSVSV
-843 NTHGAAKGS
+843 TPSSASKGT
-852 TVTITVKPDSGYKL
+852 TVTITVKPNDGYEL

-871 TDQNGNR
+871 TDKDGNR
-878 LSLNDQGNGKYTFIM
+878 LSLSDKGNGKYTFTM
-893 PTGKVSVESVFAPI
+893 PAGKVSVDASFAAI
-907 TAQPEFKD
+907 QTAASFRD
-915 VANDSYYY
+915 VKQGDYFY
-923 DAVQWAVEKGITEG
+923 DAVKWAVEKGITEG
-937 TGTETFSPHA
+937 TSADTFSPGA
-947 SCTRAQT
+947 SCTRAQM

-959 RAAGAPEPKNSVNPF
+959 RAAGSPAPKSAANPFKDISVN
-974 SDLDPSAYY
+974 DYY
-983 YKAVLWALENGIT
+983 YNAVLWAVENGIT
-996 QGTSADT
+996 SGTGADT
-1003 FSPGATVDR
+1003 FAPNATVTR
-1012 GQTVTFLHR
+1012 GQTVTFLYR
-1021 AAGSPLAGSSDFND
+1021 AAGSPAVSGGSFSDVAAN
-1035 VSDGAYYAKAVAWA
+1035 AYYANAVAWA
-1049 NENGITSGTGNGK
+1049 SQNNITSGTGNGK
-1062 FTPNA
+1062 FSPNA

-1077 LYRANN
+1077 LYRAQ

>member
-38 STQPQEQ
+38 NTQPQEQ
-45 QISAFQFKYPAEHT
+45 QISAFQFKYPTEHT
-59 FAEINQFYAEHPYDI
+59 FAEINQFYAEHPYDT

-80 DIRPD
+80 DIQPD

-99 SALLDAKGKAYR
+99 SALLDAKGKADR

-249 TKNPKTGKAR
+249 TTNPKTGKAR
-259 GSAVSMMV
+259 GSAVAMFV
-267 TYYGA
+267 TYFGG
-272 DPDGLSAVLWPSRRQ
+272 DPDSLSAVLWPSRRQ

-333 ECDGKPTDVL
+333 ECDRKPTDVL
-343 DFNDLTAAEKS
+343 DFNNLTAAEKS

-389 GIVDEH
+389 GIVDAH

-421 SVSRTAA
+421 AVSRTAA

-435 TSDYAGTMYYLVQD
+435 TSDYVGTMHYLVLD

-474 LALTGLTGNSAKK
+474 LDLTGLTGNSAKK

-502 TTAGKSGEMSAVKS
+502 TTADKSGEMSAVKS
-516 INIEEYIA
+516 INIEEYVA
-524 PSMVLTDTAA
+524 PSMTLTDTAA

-543 VSFTAPVA
+543 VTFTAPVA
-551 GTYHYIVRDASD
+551 GTYHYIVRDVSE
-563 LSCDHT
+563 LICDHT
-569 AVLAGTEAVMT
+569 EVLTGTEAVMT
-580 VGENQIALTGL
+580 VGENQIALTGM

-605 TDSSN
+605 ADGSN
-610 SAVTRIELLAYQ
+610 SAVIRIELPAYQ

-659 LGDTGDYSTDV
+659 LGDTGDYSDDV

-687 DDTHDSV
+687 DDTHDSA
-694 AEQSLSVCIA
+694 AEQSLSVSIE

-720 DKAPDLTAP
+720 DKAPDLSAP
-729 VLGTHY
+729 VAGEHY
-735 TVDGLFGADALY
+735 TVSGLAAADALD
-747 GTAVLTYKK
+747 GTAVLSYRKDGQTVMPD
-756 NGAAVTPDTS
+756 VTK
-766 AAGTYDIVLSGVT
+766 AGTYDIVLSSI
-779 APAGGNYE
+779 AEPAGGNYQ
-787 PLVLKNG
+787 PIVLQAG
-794 TLTITVRSSSGGGA
+794 TLTISNRPSN
-808 GGGGGSSAGG
+808 GGSGSHSGS
-818 GGGGGA
+818 
-824 TESTYP
+824 STP
-830 VASSPAKNGSVSL
+830 THAVSTGKAANGSVSL
-843 NTHGAAKGS
+843 NTTRAAQGNR
-852 TVTITVKPDSGYKL
+852 VTITVKPDVGYQL
-866 DKLTV
+866 ASLTV
-871 TDQNGNR
+871 RDSNGNAVAVTK
-878 LSLNDQGNGKYTFIM
+878 QTETTYTFTM
-893 PTGKVSVESVFAPI
+893 PAGKVSVDASFAAI
-907 TAQPEFKD
+907 QTAISFRD
-915 VANDSYYY
+915 VKQGDYFF
-923 DAVQWAVEKGITEG
+923 DAVQWAVEKGITAG
-937 TGTETFSPHA
+937 TSANTFSPNA
-947 SCTRAQT
+947 SCTRAQM

-959 RAAGAPEPKNSVNPF
+959 RAAGSPASKSTTNPF
-974 SDLDPSAYY
+974 KDISSSDYY
-983 YKAVLWALENGIT
+983 YDAVLWAVENGIT
-996 QGTSADT
+996 TGTGADT
-1003 FSPGATVDR
+1003 FAPSTTVTR
-1012 GQTVTFLHR
+1012 GQTVTFLYR
-1021 AAGSPLAGSSDFND
+1021 AAGSPM
-1035 VSDGAYYAKAVAWA
+1035 VSDGDGFYDVNKNDYYNSAVLWA
-1049 NENGITSGTGNGK
+1049 AQNGITTGTGDGR
-1062 FTPNA
+1062 FSPGA
-1067 DCTRGQIVTL
+1067 DCTRAQIVTL
-1077 LYRANN
+1077 LFRANGGI

>member
-9 FAAKAVSAALTAALL
+9 FAVKAVSAALTAALL
-24 LAPAQSIAYAADAG
+24 LAPAQSIAYAAGAG

-45 QISAFQFKYPAEHT
+45 QISAFQFKYPAKHT
-59 FAEINQFYAEHPYDI
+59 FAEINQFYAEHPYDT

-85 ISNEEINTRIGTDT
+85 ISNEEINTRIGTNVYGLYGN
-99 SALLDAKGKAYR
+99 SAQQIADRDA
-111 DTLAGSLSQET
+111 LAGRLSQET

-137 GLQLLYIHTNDR
+137 GLQLLYINTNDPV
-149 IGGYQWRAQAGAA
+149 GGYQWRVQAGAA

-175 GNEALAAGVVSGVF
+175 ENEALAAGVVSGVF

-208 NKMVNSFMPDI
+208 NKMINSFMPDI

-249 TKNPKTGKAR
+249 TTNPKTGKAR
-259 GSAVSMMV
+259 GSAVAMFV
-267 TYYGA
+267 TYFGG
-272 DPDGLSAVLWPSRRQ
+272 DPDSLSAVLWPSRRQ

-343 DFNDLTAAEKS
+343 DFNNLTAAEKS

-389 GIVDEH
+389 GIVDAQN
-395 DLPIPVSYDVHFF
+395 LPIPVSYDVHFF
-408 QTGTEPHPNLEQT
+408 QTGTEPHPNLEQIA
-421 SVSRTAA
+421 VSRTAA

-463 TKLAL
+463 TKLAF

-474 LALTGLTGNSAKK
+474 LDLTGLNGNSAKK

-516 INIEEYIA
+516 ADIPAYTA

-543 VSFTAPVA
+543 VTFTAPVA
-551 GTYHYIVRDASD
+551 GTYHYIVRDVSE
-563 LSCDHT
+563 LICDHT
-569 AVLAGTEAVMT
+569 EVLTGTEAVMT

-605 TDSSN
+605 TDGSN
-610 SAVTRIELLAYQ
+610 SAVTRIELPAYQ

-639 GTAQPLITAGSTSGG
+639 GIAQPLITAGSTSGG

-659 LGDTGDYSTDV
+659 LGDTGDYSADV
-670 PMATNA
+670 PMATDA
-676 GTYTVWYKVVG
+676 GIYTVWYKVVG
-687 DDTHDSV
+687 DDTHDSA
-694 AEQSLSVCIA
+694 AEQSVSVTIE
-704 KAKVTATAKS
+704 KATVTATAKS
-714 YAIQTG
+714 YEIYVH
-720 DKAPDLTAP
+720 DKTPDLSAP
-729 VLGTHY
+729 AAGEHY
-735 TVDGLFGADALY
+735 TVSGLAETDVLG
-747 GTAVLTYKK
+747 GTAVLTYEK
-756 NGAAVTPDTS
+756 NGTAVTPDTS
-766 AAGTYDIVLSGVT
+766 TAGIYDIVLSGVT
-779 APAGGNYE
+779 EPAGGNYE

-794 TLTITVRSSSGGGA
+794 TLTVSARPSSSGSSS
-808 GGGGGSSAGG
+808 GSHI
-818 GGGGGA
+818 
-824 TESTYP
+824 TTYP

-878 LSLNDQGNGKYTFIM
+878 LSLNDQGNGKYTFTM
-893 PTGKVSVESVFAPI
+893 PAGKVSVEPVFTPI
-907 TAQPEFKD
+907 KAQPEFKD
-915 VANDSYYY
+915 VAKDSYYY

-937 TGTETFSPHA
+937 TSATTFSPDA
-947 SCTRAQT
+947 SCTRAQM

-959 RAAGAPEPKNSVNPF
+959 RAAGSPTPNSTANPF
-974 SDLDPSAYY
+974 KDVSSSDYY
-983 YKAVLWALENGIT
+983 YSAVLWAVENGIT
-996 QGTSADT
+996 SGTGAET
-1003 FSPGATVDR
+1003 FSPGGTVTR
-1012 GQTVTFLHR
+1012 GQTVTFLYR
-1021 AAGSPLAGSSDFND
+1021 AAGSPAVSGGSFSDVAAN
-1035 VSDGAYYAKAVAWA
+1035 AYYAKAVAWA

-1062 FTPNA
+1062 FGPKA
-1067 DCTRGQIVTL
+1067 DCTRAQIVTL
-1077 LYRANN
+1077 LYRTQ

>member
-9 FAAKAVSAALTAALL
+9 FAAKVVSAALTAALL

-59 FAEINQFYAEHPYDI
+59 FAEINQFYAEHPYDT

-99 SALLDAKGKAYR
+99 SALLDAKGKADR
-111 DTLAGSLSQET
+111 ATLAGSLSQET

-175 GNEALAAGVVSGVF
+175 GNEALAAGIVSGVF

-208 NKMVNSFMPDI
+208 NKMINSFMPDI

-238 GTGFGAADLSG
+238 GTGFGAANLSG
-249 TKNPKTGKAR
+249 TTNPKTGKAR
-259 GSAVSMMV
+259 GSAVAMFV
-267 TYYGA
+267 TYYGG
-272 DPDGLSAVLWPSRRQ
+272 DPDNLSAVLWPSRRQ

-317 NTDSAKVDT
+317 NAGSVKVDT

-343 DFNDLTAAEKS
+343 DLNNLTAAEKS

-389 GIVDEH
+389 GIVDAQN
-395 DLPIPVSYDVHFF
+395 LPIPVSYDVHFF

-421 SVSRTAA
+421 AVSRTAA
-428 DTAEFEY
+428 DTAEFRF
-435 TSDYAGTMYYLVQD
+435 TADYAGTMHYLVLD

-463 TKLAL
+463 TKLTL

-502 TTAGKSGEMSAVKS
+502 TTADKSGEMSAVKS
-516 INIEEYIA
+516 IDIEEYAA
-524 PSMVLTDTAA
+524 PSMELTDTAA
-534 VRESKSTGT
+534 VRESKSTGM

-551 GTYHYIVRDASD
+551 GTYHYIVRDASE
-563 LSCDHT
+563 LICDHT
-569 AVLAGTEAVMT
+569 EVLAGTEAVMT

-605 TDSSN
+605 ADGSN
-610 SAVTRIELLAYQ
+610 SAVTRIELPAYQ

-639 GTAQPLITAGSTSGG
+639 GTAQLLITAGSTSGG

-659 LGDTGDYSTDV
+659 LGDTGDYSGDV

-694 AEQSLSVCIA
+694 AEQSLSVSIA

-720 DKAPDLTAP
+720 DKAPDLAAP
-729 VLGTHY
+729 VLGEHY
-735 TVDGLFGADALY
+735 TVDGLFGGDTLG
-747 GTAVLTYKK
+747 GTAALTYEKD
-756 NGAAVTPDTS
+756 GTPVTPDTS
-766 AAGTYDIVLSGVT
+766 AAGSYDIVLSGVT
-779 APAGGNYE
+779 EPMGGNYE

-794 TLTITVRSSSGGGA
+794 TLTISARPSSDGSSS
-808 GGGGGSSAGG
+808 SSKP
-818 GGGGGA
+818 
-824 TESTYP
+824 TYP
-830 VASSPAKNGSVSL
+830 VSSSSVKNGSVSFS
-843 NTHGAAKGS
+843 ARSASKGS
-852 TVTITVKPDSGYKL
+852 TVTITVKPDKGYEL
-866 DKLTV
+866 ASLTV
-871 TDQNGNR
+871 RDSSGNPIAVTPKTA
-878 LSLNDQGNGKYTFIM
+878 DTYTFIM
-893 PTGKVSVESVFAPI
+893 PSGKVSVEPVFAPI
-907 TAQPEFKD
+907 KAQPEFKD
-915 VANDSYYY
+915 VAKDSYYY

-937 TGTETFSPHA
+937 TSADTFTPGA
-947 SCTRAQT
+947 SCTRAQM

-959 RAAGAPEPKNSVNPF
+959 RASGAPEPKNSVNPF

-983 YKAVLWALENGIT
+983 YKAVLWAIEHGIT
-996 QGTSADT
+996 QGTSAGT
-1003 FSPGATVDR
+1003 FSPNTTVTR

-1021 AAGSPLAGSSDFND
+1021 AAGTPSHEGNAAFLDISDND
-1035 VSDGAYYAKAVAWA
+1035 YYFDAIAWA
-1049 NENGITSGTGNGK
+1049 VQHGITSGTGSNK
-1062 FTPNA
+1062 FSPDA

>member
-1 MRKHQAHP
+1 MRKRQAHP
-9 FAAKAVSAALTAALL
+9 FAVKAVSAALTAALL

-45 QISAFQFKYPAEHT
+45 QISAFQFKYPTEHT
-59 FAEINQFYAEHPYDI
+59 FAEINQFYAEHPYDT

-80 DIRPD
+80 DIQPD

-99 SALLDAKGKAYR
+99 SALLDAKGKADR

-175 GNEALAAGVVSGVF
+175 GNEALAAGIVSGVF
-189 GWAKAGPGGS
+189 DWAKAGPGGS

-249 TKNPKTGKAR
+249 TTNPKTGKAR

-302 PEGNPYQGNPWSYFI
+302 PAGNPYQGNPWSYFI
-317 NTDSAKVDT
+317 NAGSVKVDT
-326 STLKVTL
+326 SSLKVTL

-343 DFNDLTAAEKS
+343 DLNNLTAAEKS

-389 GIVDEH
+389 GIVDEY

-463 TKLAL
+463 TKMTL

-487 LYYITASSTAAGKDH
+487 LYYITISTTGAGKDYA
-502 TTAGKSGEMSAVKS
+502 TANKSGEMSDVQS
-516 INIEEYIA
+516 MDIEEFIA
-524 PSMVLTDTAA
+524 PSMVLTSMTAA
-534 VRESKSTGT
+534 RESRSTGT
-543 VSFTAPVA
+543 VTFTAPVA
-551 GTYHYIVRDASD
+551 GTYHYVVRDASE
-563 LSCDHT
+563 LVCDHT
-569 AVLAGTEAVMT
+569 EVLAGTEAVLLA
-580 VGENQIALTGL
+580 GENRIALTGL
-591 TDNAAKSV
+591 TDNSAKSV
-599 FLYAQG
+599 FIYAQG
-605 TDSSN
+605 EDGTV
-610 SAVTRIELLAYQ
+610 SAVTRVEFPAYQ
-622 PAAPSV
+622 PIAPTV

-639 GTAQPLITAGSTSGG
+639 GTAQTLIAAGSTTGG
-654 RMEYR
+654 TMEYR
-659 LGDTGDYSTDV
+659 LGDDGFYSTDI
-670 PMATNA
+670 PTATNA
-676 GTYTVWYKVVG
+676 GAYTVWYKVVG
-687 DDTHDSV
+687 DDTHDSA
-694 AEQSLSVCIA
+694 AEQSLSVSIA
-704 KAKVTATAKS
+704 KAKITAAAKS

-729 VLGTHY
+729 ALGEHY
-735 TVDGLFGADALY
+735 TVDGLFGGDTLG
-747 GTAVLTYKK
+747 GTAVLTYEK
-756 NGAAVTPDTS
+756 NGTPVTPDTS

-779 APAGGNYE
+779 EPAGGNYK

-794 TLTITVRSSSGGGA
+794 TLTISTRPSSGGSS
-808 GGGGGSSAGG
+808 GGQSSGS
-818 GGGGGA
+818 
-824 TESTYP
+824 TPTYP
-830 VASSPAKNGSVSL
+830 VSSASVKNGSVSVSTSSAFRG
-843 NTHGAAKGS
+843 N
-852 TVTITVKPDSGYKL
+852 TVTITVKPEDGYKL
-866 DKLTV
+866 ASLTV
-871 TDQNGNR
+871 RDGNGN
-878 LSLNDQGNGKYTFIM
+878 SISVTKKADDIYTFVM
-893 PTGKVSVESVFAPI
+893 PHSKVSVEPVFERIKAETI
-907 TAQPEFKD
+907 SFVD
-915 VANDSYYY
+915 VARSAYYY

-937 TGTETFSPHA
+937 TSTKTFSPHA

-983 YKAVLWALENGIT
+983 YKAVLWAIEHGIT

-1003 FSPGATVDR
+1003 FSPNMTVTR
-1012 GQTVTFLHR
+1012 GQTVTLLHR
-1021 AAGSPLAGSSDFND
+1021 AAGTPSHGGNAAFLDISDND
-1035 VSDGAYYAKAVAWA
+1035 YYFDAVAWA
-1049 NENGITSGTGNGK
+1049 AQNGITSGVGNGK
-1062 FTPNA
+1062 FSPGA

-1077 LYRANN
+1077 LFRANEGN

>member
-59 FAEINQFYAEHPYDI
+59 FAEINQFYAEHPYDT

-99 SALLDAKGKAYR
+99 TALLDAEGKADR

-175 GNEALAAGVVSGVF
+175 GNEALAAGVVKGVF
-189 GWAKAGPGGS
+189 DWAKAGPGGS
-199 NIVAGSGVA
+199 NIVTGSGVA
-208 NKMVNSFMPDI
+208 NKMINSFMPDI

-249 TKNPKTGKAR
+249 TTNPKTSKAR
-259 GSAVSMMV
+259 GSAVAMFV
-267 TYYGA
+267 TYYGG
-272 DPDGLSAVLWPSRRQ
+272 DPDNLSAVLWPSRRQ

-302 PEGNPYQGNPWSYFI
+302 PAGNPYQGNPWSYFI

-343 DFNDLTAAEKS
+343 DFNNLTTAEKS

-389 GIVDEH
+389 GIVDAH

-408 QTGTEPHPNLEQT
+408 QTGTEPHPHLEQT

-463 TKLAL
+463 TKMAL

-502 TTAGKSGEMSAVKS
+502 TSAGKSGEMSAVKS
-516 INIEEYIA
+516 IDIEEYAA

-543 VSFTAPVA
+543 VIFTAPVA
-551 GTYHYIVRDASD
+551 GTYHYIVRDVSE

-569 AVLAGTEAVMT
+569 EVLAGTEAVMT
-580 VGENQIALTGL
+580 VGENQIALNGL

-605 TDSSN
+605 TDGSN
-610 SAVTRIELLAYQ
+610 SAVTRIELPAYQ

-659 LGDTGDYSTDV
+659 LGDTGDYSADV
-670 PMATNA
+670 PMATDA

-687 DDTHDSV
+687 DDTHDSA
-694 AEQSLSVCIA
+694 AEQSFSVSIA

-720 DKAPDLTAP
+720 DKAPDLAAP
-729 VLGTHY
+729 VLGEHY
-735 TVDGLFGADALY
+735 TVDGLFGGDTLG
-747 GTAVLTYKK
+747 GTAALTYEKD
-756 NGAAVTPDTS
+756 GTPVTPDTS
-766 AAGTYDIVLSGVT
+766 AAGSYDIVLSGVT
-779 APAGGNYE
+779 EPMGGNYE

-794 TLTITVRSSSGGGA
+794 TLTISARPSSDGSSS
-808 GGGGGSSAGG
+808 SSKP
-818 GGGGGA
+818 
-824 TESTYP
+824 TYP
-830 VASSPAKNGSVSL
+830 VSSSSVKNGSVSFS
-843 NTHGAAKGS
+843 ARSASKGS
-852 TVTITVKPDSGYKL
+852 TVTITVKPDKGYEL
-866 DKLTV
+866 ASLMVRDS
-871 TDQNGNR
+871 NGNPIAVTPKTA
-878 LSLNDQGNGKYTFIM
+878 DTYTFIM
-893 PTGKVSVESVFAPI
+893 PSGKVSVEPVFAPI
-907 TAQPEFKD
+907 KAQPEFKD
-915 VANDSYYY
+915 VASDSYYY
-923 DAVQWAVEKGITEG
+923 EAVQWAVEKGITEG
-937 TGTETFSPHA
+937 SSTKTFSPHA

-959 RAAGAPEPKNSVNPF
+959 RAAGSPEPTGTINPF

-983 YKAVLWALENGIT
+983 YKAVLWAVENRIT

-1003 FSPGATVDR
+1003 FSPNMTVTR
-1012 GQTVTFLHR
+1012 GQTVTLLHR
-1021 AAGSPLAGSSDFND
+1021 AAGTPSHGGNAAFLDISDNDYYFN
-1035 VSDGAYYAKAVAWA
+1035 AVAWA
-1049 NENGITSGTGNGK
+1049 AQNGITSGVGNGK
-1062 FTPNA
+1062 FSPGA

-1077 LYRANN
+1077 FYRANN

>member
-1 MRKHQAHP
+1 MRKRQAHP

-45 QISAFQFKYPAEHT
+45 QISAFQFKYPTEHT
-59 FAEINQFYAEHPYDI
+59 FAEINQFYAEHPYDT

-80 DIRPD
+80 DIQPD

-99 SALLDAKGKAYR
+99 SALLDAKGKADR

-175 GNEALAAGVVSGVF
+175 GNEALAAGIVKGVF
-189 GWAKAGPGGS
+189 DWAKAGPGGS

-208 NKMVNSFMPDI
+208 NKMINSFMPDI

-249 TKNPKTGKAR
+249 TTNPKTGKAR

-317 NTDSAKVDT
+317 NADGVKVDT

-343 DFNDLTAAEKS
+343 DFNNLTAAEKS

-363 SPLKRLIAFRPH
+363 NPLKRLIAFRPH

-449 ADQPEPSADAVLGG
+449 ADQPEPTADEVLGG
-463 TKLAL
+463 TKMTL

-474 LALTGLTGNSAKK
+474 LALTGLTGNGAKK
-487 LYYITASSTAAGKDH
+487 LYYITISTTGAGKDYA
-502 TTAGKSGEMSAVKS
+502 TANKSGEMSDVQS
-516 INIEEYIA
+516 MDIEEFIA
-524 PSMVLTDTAA
+524 PSMVLTSMTAA
-534 VRESKSTGT
+534 RESRSTGT
-543 VSFTAPVA
+543 VTFTAPVA
-551 GTYHYIVRDASD
+551 GTYHYVVRDASE
-563 LSCDHT
+563 LVCDHT
-569 AVLAGTEAVMT
+569 EVLAGTEAVLLA
-580 VGENQIALTGL
+580 GENRIALTGL
-591 TDNAAKSV
+591 TDNSAKSV
-599 FLYAQG
+599 FIYAQG
-605 TDSSN
+605 EDGTV
-610 SAVTRIELLAYQ
+610 SAVTRVELPAYQ
-622 PAAPSV
+622 PIAPTV

-639 GTAQPLITAGSTSGG
+639 GTAQTLIAAGSTTGG
-654 RMEYR
+654 TMEYR
-659 LGDTGDYSTDV
+659 LGDDGFYSTDI
-670 PMATNA
+670 PTATNA
-676 GTYTVWYKVVG
+676 GAYTVWYKVVG
-687 DDTHDSV
+687 DDTHDSA
-694 AEQSLSVCIA
+694 AEQSLSVSIA
-704 KAKVTATAKS
+704 KAKITAAAKS

-729 VLGTHY
+729 VLGEHY
-735 TVDGLFGADALY
+735 TVDGLFGGDTLG
-747 GTAVLTYKK
+747 GTAVLTYEK
-756 NGAAVTPDTS
+756 NGTPVTPDTS
-766 AAGTYDIVLSGVT
+766 AAGSYDIVLSGVT
-779 APAGGNYE
+779 EPAGGNYE

-794 TLTITVRSSSGGGA
+794 TLTISARPSSGGSS
-808 GGGGGSSAGG
+808 GGQSSGS
-818 GGGGGA
+818 
-824 TESTYP
+824 TPTYP
-830 VASSPAKNGSVSL
+830 VSSSSVKNGSVSVSTR
-843 NTHGAAKGS
+843 NAFRGN
-852 TVTITVKPDSGYKL
+852 TVTITVKPEDGYKL
-866 DKLTV
+866 ASLTV
-871 TDQNGNR
+871 RDGNGN
-878 LSLNDQGNGKYTFIM
+878 SISVTKKADDIYTFVM
-893 PTGKVSVESVFAPI
+893 PHSKVSVEPVFAPI
-907 TAQPEFKD
+907 KAQPEFKD
-915 VANDSYYY
+915 IANNSYYY

-937 TGTETFSPHA
+937 TSIETFSPHA

-959 RAAGAPEPKNSVNPF
+959 RAAGSPEPKNSVNPF

-983 YKAVLWALENGIT
+983 YKAVLWAIENGIT
-996 QGTSADT
+996 RGTSADI
-1003 FSPGATVDR
+1003 FSPDMTVTR

-1021 AAGSPLAGSSDFND
+1021 AAGTPSHGGNAAFLDISDND
-1035 VSDGAYYAKAVAWA
+1035 YYSDAVAWA
-1049 NENGITSGTGNGK
+1049 AQNGITSGTGNGE
-1062 FTPNA
+1062 FSPNA

-1077 LYRANN
+1077 LFRANEGN

>member
-9 FAAKAVSAALTAALL
+9 FAVKAVSAALTAALL

-59 FAEINQFYAEHPYDI
+59 FAEINQFYAEHPYDT

-99 SALLDAKGKAYR
+99 SALLDAKGKADR

-175 GNEALAAGVVSGVF
+175 GNEALAAGIVSGVF

-249 TKNPKTGKAR
+249 TTNPKTGKAR

-317 NTDSAKVDT
+317 NAGGVKVDT

-343 DFNDLTAAEKS
+343 DLNNLTAAEKS

-375 VAYGAGDKVKVTIE
+375 VAYGAGDKVTVTIE

-474 LALTGLTGNSAKK
+474 LSLTGLTGNGAKK
-487 LYYITASSTAAGKDH
+487 LYYITISTTGAGKDYA
-502 TTAGKSGEMSAVKS
+502 TANKSGEMSDVQS
-516 INIEEYIA
+516 MDIEEFIA
-524 PSMVLTDTAA
+524 PSMVLTSMTAA
-534 VRESKSTGT
+534 RESRSTGT
-543 VSFTAPVA
+543 VTFTAPVA
-551 GTYHYIVRDASD
+551 GTYHYVVRDASE
-563 LSCDHT
+563 LVCDHT
-569 AVLAGTEAVMT
+569 EVLAGTEAVLLA
-580 VGENQIALTGL
+580 GENRIALTGL
-591 TDNAAKSV
+591 TDNSAKSV
-599 FLYAQG
+599 FIYAQG
-605 TDSSN
+605 EDGTV
-610 SAVTRIELLAYQ
+610 SAVTRVELPAYQ
-622 PAAPSV
+622 PIAPTV

-639 GTAQPLITAGSTSGG
+639 GTAQTLIAAGSTTGG
-654 RMEYR
+654 TMEYR
-659 LGDTGDYSTDV
+659 LGDDGFYSTDI
-670 PMATNA
+670 PTATNA
-676 GTYTVWYKVVG
+676 GAYTVWYKVVG
-687 DDTHDSV
+687 DDTHDSA
-694 AEQSLSVCIA
+694 AEQSLSVSIA
-704 KAKVTATAKS
+704 KAKITAAAKS

-729 VLGTHY
+729 VLGEHY
-735 TVDGLFGADALY
+735 TVDGLFGGDTLG
-747 GTAVLTYKK
+747 GTAVLTYEK
-756 NGAAVTPDTS
+756 NGTPVTPDTI

-779 APAGGNYE
+779 EPAGGNYK

-794 TLTITVRSSSGGGA
+794 TLTISTRPSSGGSS
-808 GGGGGSSAGG
+808 GGQSSGS
-818 GGGGGA
+818 
-824 TESTYP
+824 TPTYP
-830 VASSPAKNGSVSL
+830 VSSASVKYGSVSVSTRSAFRG
-843 NTHGAAKGS
+843 N
-852 TVTITVKPDSGYKL
+852 TVTITVKPEDGYKL
-866 DKLTV
+866 ASLTV
-871 TDQNGNR
+871 RDGNGN
-878 LSLNDQGNGKYTFIM
+878 SISVTKKADDIYTFVM
-893 PTGKVSVESVFAPI
+893 PHSKVSVEPVFERIKAETI
-907 TAQPEFKD
+907 SFVD
-915 VANDSYYY
+915 VARSAYYY

-937 TGTETFSPHA
+937 TSTKTFSPHA

-983 YKAVLWALENGIT
+983 YKAVLWAIEHGIT

-1003 FSPGATVDR
+1003 FSPNMTVTR

-1021 AAGSPLAGSSDFND
+1021 AAGSPEGNGNSSFSDVNKND
-1035 VSDGAYYAKAVAWA
+1035 YYNSAALWA
-1049 NENGITSGTGNGK
+1049 AQNGITTGTGDGR
-1062 FTPNA
+1062 FSPGA
-1067 DCTRGQIVTL
+1067 DCTRAQIVTL
-1077 LYRANN
+1077 LFRANEGN

>member
-9 FAAKAVSAALTAALL
+9 FAVKAVSAALTAALL

-45 QISAFQFKYPAEHT
+45 QVSAFQFKYPTDHT
-59 FAEINQFYAEHPYDI
+59 FAEINQFYAEHPYDT

-80 DIRPD
+80 DIQPD

-99 SALLDAKGKAYR
+99 TALLDAKGKADR
-111 DTLAGSLSQET
+111 DTLAGSLTQET
-122 LDNALNATNFMRYSA
+122 LGNALNATNFMRYSA

-175 GNEALAAGVVSGVF
+175 GNEALAAGVMSGVF

-343 DFNDLTAAEKS
+343 DLNKLTAAEKS

-389 GIVDEH
+389 GIVDAQN
-395 DLPIPVSYDVHFF
+395 LPIPVSYDVHFF

-421 SVSRTAA
+421 AVSRTAA
-428 DTAEFEY
+428 DTAEFRF
-435 TSDYAGTMYYLVQD
+435 TADYAGTMHYLVLD
-449 ADQPEPSADAVLGG
+449 ANQPEPSADAVLGG

-502 TTAGKSGEMSAVKS
+502 TTADKSGEMSAVKS
-516 INIEEYIA
+516 INIEEYVA
-524 PSMVLTDTAA
+524 PSMTLTDTAA

-543 VSFTAPVA
+543 VTFTAPVA
-551 GTYHYIVRDASD
+551 GTFHYIVRDVSE
-563 LSCDHT
+563 LICDHT
-569 AVLAGTEAVMT
+569 EVLTGTEAVMT

-605 TDSSN
+605 TDGSN
-610 SAVTRIELLAYQ
+610 SAVTRIELPAYQ

-659 LGDTGDYSTDV
+659 LGNTGDYSAEV
-670 PMATNA
+670 PTATNA

-694 AEQSLSVCIA
+694 AEQSFSVSIA

-720 DKAPDLTAP
+720 DKAPDLAAP
-729 VLGTHY
+729 VLGEHY
-735 TVDGLFGADALY
+735 TVDGLFGGDTLG
-747 GTAVLTYKK
+747 GTAALTYEKD
-756 NGAAVTPDTS
+756 GTPVTPDTS
-766 AAGTYDIVLSGVT
+766 AAGSYDIVLSGVT
-779 APAGGNYE
+779 EPMGGNYE

-794 TLTITVRSSSGGGA
+794 TLTISARPSSGG
-808 GGGGGSSAGG
+808 SS
-818 GGGGGA
+818 
-824 TESTYP
+824 SSSKPTYP
-830 VASSPAKNGSVSL
+830 VSSSSVKNGSVSFS
-843 NTHGAAKGS
+843 TRSASKGS
-852 TVTITVKPDSGYKL
+852 TVTITVKPDKGYEL
-866 DKLTV
+866 ASLMVRDS
-871 TDQNGNR
+871 NGNPIAVTPKTA
-878 LSLNDQGNGKYTFIM
+878 DTYTFIM
-893 PTGKVSVESVFAPI
+893 PSGNVSVEPVFAPI
-907 TAQPEFKD
+907 KAQPEFKD
-915 VANDSYYY
+915 VASDSYYY
-923 DAVQWAVEKGITEG
+923 EAVQWAVENGITE
-937 TGTETFSPHA
+937 
-947 SCTRAQT
+947 
-954 VTFLW
+954 
-959 RAAGAPEPKNSVNPF
+959 
-974 SDLDPSAYY
+974 
-983 YKAVLWALENGIT
+983 
-996 QGTSADT
+996 GTSADT
-1003 FSPGATVDR
+1003 FSPGASCTRAQMVTFLWRAAGSPAPKSAANPFKDISANDYYYEAVLWAVENGITSGTGADTFSPGATVTR

-1021 AAGSPLAGSSDFND
+1021 AAGSPLAGSSAFSD
-1035 VSDGAYYAKAVAWA
+1035 VSDSAYYAKAVAWA
-1049 NENGITSGTGNGK
+1049 AENGITSGTGNRK

-1067 DCTRGQIVTL
+1067 ACTRGQIVTL
-1077 LYRANN
+1077 LYRAQ

>member
-9 FAAKAVSAALTAALL
+9 FAVKAVSAALTAALL

-45 QISAFQFKYPAEHT
+45 QVSAFQFKYPTDHT
-59 FAEINQFYAEHPYDI
+59 FAEINQFYAEHPYDT

-80 DIRPD
+80 DIQPD

-99 SALLDAKGKAYR
+99 TALLDAKGKADR
-111 DTLAGSLSQET
+111 DTLAGSLTQET
-122 LDNALNATNFMRYSA
+122 LGNALNATNFMRYSA

-175 GNEALAAGVVSGVF
+175 GNEALAAGVMSGVF

-219 GNDRTGLSHRSYI
+219 GNDRIGLSHRSYI

-343 DFNDLTAAEKS
+343 DLNKLTAAEKS

-389 GIVDEH
+389 GIVDAQN
-395 DLPIPVSYDVHFF
+395 LPIPVSYDVHFF

-421 SVSRTAA
+421 AVSRTAA
-428 DTAEFEY
+428 DTAEFRF
-435 TSDYAGTMYYLVQD
+435 TADYAGTMHYLVLD
-449 ADQPEPSADAVLGG
+449 ANQPEPSADAVLGG

-502 TTAGKSGEMSAVKS
+502 TTADKSGEMSAVKS
-516 INIEEYIA
+516 INIEEYVA
-524 PSMVLTDTAA
+524 PSMTLTDTAA

-543 VSFTAPVA
+543 VTFTAPVA
-551 GTYHYIVRDASD
+551 GTFHYIVRDVSE
-563 LSCDHT
+563 LICDHT
-569 AVLAGTEAVMT
+569 EVLTGTEAVMT

-605 TDSSN
+605 TDGSN
-610 SAVTRIELLAYQ
+610 SAVTRIELPAYQ

-659 LGDTGDYSTDV
+659 LGNTGDYSAEV
-670 PMATNA
+670 PTATNA

-694 AEQSLSVCIA
+694 AEQSFSVSIA

-720 DKAPDLTAP
+720 DKAPDLAAP
-729 VLGTHY
+729 VLGEHY
-735 TVDGLFGADALY
+735 TVDGLFGGDTLG
-747 GTAVLTYKK
+747 GTAALTYEKD
-756 NGAAVTPDTS
+756 GTPVTPDTS
-766 AAGTYDIVLSGVT
+766 AAGSYDIVLSGVT
-779 APAGGNYE
+779 EPMGGNYE

-794 TLTITVRSSSGGGA
+794 TLTISARPSSGG
-808 GGGGGSSAGG
+808 SS
-818 GGGGGA
+818 
-824 TESTYP
+824 SSSKPTYP
-830 VASSPAKNGSVSL
+830 VSSSSVKNGSVSFS
-843 NTHGAAKGS
+843 TRSASKGS
-852 TVTITVKPDSGYKL
+852 TVTITVKPDKGYEL
-866 DKLTV
+866 ASLMVRDS
-871 TDQNGNR
+871 NGNPIAVTPKTA
-878 LSLNDQGNGKYTFIM
+878 DTYTFIM
-893 PTGKVSVESVFAPI
+893 PSGNVSVEPVFAPI
-907 TAQPEFKD
+907 KAQPEFKD
-915 VANDSYYY
+915 VASDSYYY
-923 DAVQWAVEKGITEG
+923 EAVQWAVENGITE
-937 TGTETFSPHA
+937 
-947 SCTRAQT
+947 
-954 VTFLW
+954 
-959 RAAGAPEPKNSVNPF
+959 
-974 SDLDPSAYY
+974 
-983 YKAVLWALENGIT
+983 
-996 QGTSADT
+996 GTSADT
-1003 FSPGATVDR
+1003 FSPGASCTRAQMVTFLWRAAGSPAPKSAANPFKDISANDYYYEAVLWAVENGITSGTGADTFSPGATVTR

-1021 AAGSPLAGSSDFND
+1021 AAGSPLAGSSAFSD
-1035 VSDGAYYAKAVAWA
+1035 VSDSAYYAKAVAWA
-1049 NENGITSGTGNGK
+1049 AENGITSGTGNSK

-1067 DCTRGQIVTL
+1067 ACTRGQIVTL
-1077 LYRANN
+1077 LYRAQ

>member
-1 MRKHQAHP
+1 MRKRQAHP

-24 LAPAQSIAYAADAG
+24 LAPAQSIAYAADTG

-45 QISAFQFKYPAEHT
+45 QLSAFQFKYPTEHT
-59 FAEINQFYAEHPYDI
+59 FAEINQFYAEHPYDT

-99 SALLDAKGKAYR
+99 SALLDAKGKADR

-175 GNEALAAGVVSGVF
+175 GNEALAAGIVSGVF

-238 GTGFGAADLSG
+238 GTGFGAANLSG
-249 TKNPKTGKAR
+249 TTNPKTGKAR

-317 NTDSAKVDT
+317 NAGGVKVDT

-343 DFNDLTAAEKS
+343 DLNNLTAAEKS

-435 TSDYAGTMYYLVQD
+435 TSDYSGTMYYLVQD

-487 LYYITASSTAAGKDH
+487 LYYITASNTAAGKDH
-502 TTAGKSGEMSAVKS
+502 TTADKSGEMSAVKS
-516 INIEEYIA
+516 IDIKEHI
-524 PSMVLTDTAA
+524 
-534 VRESKSTGT
+534 
-543 VSFTAPVA
+543 
-551 GTYHYIVRDASD
+551 
-563 LSCDHT
+563 
-569 AVLAGTEAVMT
+569 
-580 VGENQIALTGL
+580 
-591 TDNAAKSV
+591 
-599 FLYAQG
+599 
-605 TDSSN
+605 
-610 SAVTRIELLAYQ
+610 
-622 PAAPSV
+622 APSV

-639 GTAQPLITAGSTSGG
+639 GTAQPLINAGSTSGG

-659 LGDTGDYSTDV
+659 LGDTGDYSADV
-670 PMATNA
+670 PMATYA

-687 DDTHDSV
+687 DDTHNSV
-694 AEQSLSVCIA
+694 AEQSLSVSIA
-704 KAKVTATAKS
+704 RAEVTAAAKS
-714 YAIQTG
+714 YTIQTG
-720 DKAPDLTAP
+720 DKAPDLSAP
-729 VLGTHY
+729 AAGEHY
-735 TVDGLFGADALY
+735 TVSGLAATDVLD
-747 GTAVLTYKK
+747 GTAVLTYEK
-756 NGAAVTPDTS
+756 NGTPVTPDTS
-766 AAGTYDIVLSGVT
+766 AAGSFDIVLSGVT
-779 APAGGNYE
+779 EPTGGNYE

-794 TLTITVRSSSGGGA
+794 TLTISARPSSGSAGGSGGSSGGQSS
-808 GGGGGSSAGG
+808 GS
-818 GGGGGA
+818 
-824 TESTYP
+824 TPTYP
-830 VASSPAKNGSVSL
+830 VSSSSVKNGSVSVSTRSAFRG
-843 NTHGAAKGS
+843 N
-852 TVTITVKPDSGYKL
+852 TVTITVKPEDGYKL
-866 DKLTV
+866 ASLTV
-871 TDQNGNR
+871 RDGNGN
-878 LSLNDQGNGKYTFIM
+878 SISVTKKADDIYTFVM
-893 PTGKVSVESVFAPI
+893 PHSKVSVEPVFAPI
-907 TAQPEFKD
+907 KAQPEFKD
-915 VANDSYYY
+915 IANNSYYY

-937 TGTETFSPHA
+937 TSIETFSPHA

-959 RAAGAPEPKNSVNPF
+959 RAAGSPEPTGTVNPF
-974 SDLDPSAYY
+974 SDLSPYAYY
-983 YKAVLWALENGIT
+983 YKAVLWAVENRIT

-1003 FSPGATVDR
+1003 FSPNMTVTR

-1021 AAGSPLAGSSDFND
+1021 AAGSPEGNGNSSFSDVNKND
-1035 VSDGAYYAKAVAWA
+1035 YYNSAALWA
-1049 NENGITSGTGNGK
+1049 AQNGITTGTGDGR
-1062 FTPNA
+1062 FSPGA
-1067 DCTRGQIVTL
+1067 DCTRAQIVTL
-1077 LYRANN
+1077 LFRANEGN